1 MNRHIQKLSITLI
14 SLTMVLSGCGKA
26 DPDNHSWTINEEAI
40 ANAIALNSR
49 IISHEGDLVIRLESE
64 EVTFNSNFTKDAIL
78 IRDMGLELP
87 EKDDEDNILT
97 YEDIKAVSLT
107 DYVADVVSFGAAV
120 EITIP
125 KAFKDSSFGAII
137 APYATNKG
145 VMAYASFS
153 GSESVISLSEGNFE
167 QIGADYV
174 GGYDYNH
181 TFVFKYE
188 SLTLSEDFDVEDI
201 SLLGAFENWVVK
213 DIHTDT
219 EGVIILETS
228 GYPSS
233 EESGAIIFDKSTFLE
248 ERGGAFSY
256 RVLYPSAAL
265 VENSVR
271 FDEDDKTFSFD
282 VALIDCEIKK
292 DFSLKNVTSIYGFTI
307 KEAYY
312 VAETKTASYVLDA
325 EEFTSLTEVIAEL
338 EQLTISIGGEFDQEV
353 AFDFHEPEVF
363 AIASNENKKVCIDL
377 YSFDGELTL
386 EKSALTIDAEFL
398 ADVDEEELLPIDEA
412 TLTKVGKG
420 YRLTWEKEID
430 YPVYGTLTIDSVDVS
445 YPNGN
450 KFTVVGSNIEF
461 GCDYY
466 QVDSEENRLIRPMVF
481 RYVTPTSLAGMDDTF
496 VRYAYDASLEDK
508 ATAISAANAAVQT
521 VLTVLTVAFELAAS
535 ELSKLACGGIIGVLL
550 GALGLAGVAAALDPT
565 AAMLQQILNVVSGIN
580 ETVKRMEKT
589 LSEVSYKTDM
599 VLLRERLNSD
609 ENKLIALRA
618 RQLEFQSED
627 AKVKQYEKKML
638 TVANRY
644 LTSIFDGNTNKKS
657 KQYKAPSDYNVVV
670 VEGKNKRGELEKTS
684 TILLDDDSF
693 DETFDE
699 GTIVSSYAFSFGN
712 DNNLKNT
719 FKNNTLPKYKNKK
732 TVDKVVGEAAI
743 SDIKAAIT
751 NNVIAFSTNEWSG
764 SQIPDV
770 SDDAK
775 LEAVAKDIY
784 RALYLFAE
792 REALLDVD
800 GESFVLQAVDYMQ
813 RFSGTGSYTTPAA
826 DIDYEMLK
834 LTYGFQSEAEDKIH
848 NYRITTTDR
857 LIKIY
862 NLATTICATDPD
874 ISSYDDLTKAYKAS
888 IAYLNQNKMVKS
900 EAEKRAVALRSKIPL
915 NNDAKLDYC
924 YVSESWVRGGQLMT
938 GFKATSDKTKEGK
951 WQNFEIADVSGEI
964 SGSLQSN
971 MNNVT
976 PMSSVKPYLFG
987 LEDMRVLLIRKQQNF
1002 PSYSNFNYLKDKLG
1016 LIRNYMINNNDI
1028 NRREFTNEDDITKAI
1043 CATNRFVYAYTGFK
1057 ELGTHTEG
1065 DFFAYC
1071 SRSFTKEQDNDK
1083 NPDYF
1088 SLNQKIVG
1096 FPTDSKRE
1104 LKYYRGWGLK
1114 GEFSDIE
1121 NIMNVTA
1128 SGYMNRFVN
1137 YNEDHGHWR
1146 NPENWGFSEFNSVG
1160 DLSHPSNVESIQ
1172 FYYCLIR
1179 MY

>member
-1 MNRHIQKLSITLI
+1 
-14 SLTMVLSGCGKA
+14 MVLSGCGKA
-26 DPDNHSWTINEEAI
+26 DPDNHSWVIDNQAI
-40 ANAIALNSR
+40 ENAIPLNSL
-49 IISHEGDLVIRLESE
+49 IVSHERDLVVRLEAE
-64 EVTFNSNFTKDAIL
+64 GVTFNSNFTKDAIL

-87 EKDDEDNILT
+87 NQKGDNTLT
-97 YEDIKAVSLT
+97 YDEIKAVSLS
-107 DYVADVVSFGAAV
+107 DYSANVVSSGSAI

-125 KAFKDSSFGAII
+125 KNLKESSFGAII
-137 APYATNKG
+137 APYATDKR

-153 GSESVISLSEGNFE
+153 GSESVISLSEGKFE

-188 SLTLSEDFDVEDI
+188 ELTLSEDFDVEDI
-201 SLLGAFENWVVK
+201 SLLGSFENWIVK

-219 EGVIILETS
+219 EGVIILETC

-233 EESGAIIFDKSTFLE
+233 EESGAIVFDDSTFVE

-271 FDEDDKTFSFD
+271 FNEEDKTFSFD
-282 VALIDCEIKK
+282 VVLIDCEIKK
-292 DFSLKNVTSIYGFTI
+292 DFSLKDLTLIDGFTI
-307 KEAYY
+307 NEAHY

-325 EEFTSLTEVIAEL
+325 EEYNSLTEVIAEL
-338 EQLTISIGGEFDQEV
+338 EQLTISIGGEFNQEV

-363 AIASNENKKVCIDL
+363 AIASNENKKVSIDL
-377 YSFDGELTL
+377 YSLDGELTL
-386 EKSALTIDAEFL
+386 DKSALTIDAEFS
-398 ADVDEEELLPIDEA
+398 ADEDEEELLPLDEA

-450 KFTVVGSNIEF
+450 KFTVVGSSIDF

-466 QVDSEENRLIRPMVF
+466 QVDSEQNRLLKSAIY
-481 RYVTPTSLAGMDDTF
+481 RYVTPTSLASMDDIY
-496 VRYAYDASLEDK
+496 VQYAYDSSLEDK
-508 ATAISAANAAVQT
+508 STAIGAVNATVQT
-521 VLTVLTVAFELAAS
+521 ALTVLSVAFELAAS
-535 ELSKLACGGIIGVLL
+535 ELSKIACGGIIGVLL
-550 GALGLAGVAAALDPT
+550 GALGLAGAAAALDPT
-565 AAMLQQILNVVSGIN
+565 AAMLQEILNVVSGIN

-627 AKVKQYEKKML
+627 AKVTQYERKML

-657 KQYKAPSDYNVVV
+657 SKYKAPYDYNVVV
-670 VEGKNKRGELEKTS
+670 VEGKNKKGEPEKTS

-712 DNNLKNT
+712 KNNLKNT
-719 FKNNTLPKYKNKK
+719 FKDNALPKYKNKK
-732 TVDKVVGEAAI
+732 TVDKVVGEAAL
-743 SDIKAAIT
+743 SDIKDAIK
-751 NNVIAFSTNEWSG
+751 NNLITFSTNEWSG

-775 LEAVAKDIY
+775 LEAVAKDVY

-792 REALLDVD
+792 REALRDVD

-813 RFSGTGSYTTPAA
+813 RFSGTGSYTRPAA

-848 NYRITTTDR
+848 NYRITTADR
-857 LIKIY
+857 LLKIY
-862 NLATTICATDPD
+862 NLATTICAIDPD
-874 ISSYDDLTKAYKAS
+874 ISSYGDLTKAYKAS
-888 IAYLNQNKMVKS
+888 IAYLNQNKMVKG
-900 EAEKRAVALRSKIPL
+900 EAEKRAVMERSKL
-915 NNDAKLDYC
+915 SFYDAKLDYC

-964 SGSLQSN
+964 RGSLQSN

-1016 LIRNYMINNNDI
+1016 LIRNYMINNNNI

-1043 CATNRFVYAYTGFK
+1043 CATNRFVYAYTGFR

-1065 DFFAYC
+1065 EFYAYC
-1071 SRSFTKEQDNDK
+1071 SRGFSKEQGK
-1083 NPDYF
+1083 NPSYF
-1088 SLNQKIVG
+1088 SLDQKIAG

-1137 YNEDHGHWR
+1137 YNEDHGTWR

-1160 DLSHPSNVESIQ
+1160 NLSHPEFVESIQ

>member
-26 DPDNHSWTINEEAI
+26 DPDNHSWVIDNQAI
-40 ANAIALNSR
+40 ENAIPLNSL
-49 IISHEGDLVIRLESE
+49 IVSHERDLVVRLEAE
-64 EVTFNSNFTKDAIL
+64 GVTFNSNFTKDAIL

-87 EKDDEDNILT
+87 KKDVKDKILS
-97 YEDIKAVSLT
+97 YEDIKAVSLS
-107 DYVADVVSFGAAV
+107 DYSANVVSSGSAI

-125 KAFKDSSFGAII
+125 KAFKNSSFGAII
-137 APYATNKG
+137 APYATDKR

-153 GSESVISLSEGNFE
+153 GSESVITLSEGKFE

-188 SLTLSEDFDVEDI
+188 ELTLSEDFDVEDI

-228 GYPSS
+228 GYPVS
-233 EESGAIIFDKSTFLE
+233 EESGAIVFDNSTFVE
-248 ERGGAFSY
+248 NRGGAFSY

-271 FDEDDKTFSFD
+271 FNEDDKTFSFD
-282 VALIDCEIKK
+282 VVLIDCEIKK
-292 DFSLKNVTSIYGFTI
+292 DFSLKDLTLIDGFTI
-307 KEAYY
+307 NEAYY

-325 EEFTSLTEVIAEL
+325 EEYNSLTEVIAEL
-338 EQLTISIGGEFDQEV
+338 EQLTISIGGEFNQEV

-363 AIASNENKKVCIDL
+363 AIASNENKKVSIDL
-377 YSFDGELTL
+377 YSFDGELTSL
-386 EKSALTIDAEFL
+386 DKSALTIDAEFL

-450 KFTVVGSNIEF
+450 KFTVVGSSIEF

-466 QVDSEENRLIRPMVF
+466 QVDSEENRLMRPVVF
-481 RYVTPTSLAGMDDTF
+481 RYVTPTSLADMDDTF

-508 ATAISAANAAVQT
+508 ATAISAANTAVQT

-550 GALGLAGVAAALDPT
+550 GALGLAGVTAALDPT

-627 AKVKQYEKKML
+627 AKVTQYEKKIL

-657 KQYKAPSDYNVVV
+657 NKYKAPYDYNVVI
-670 VEGKNKRGELEKTS
+670 VEGKNKKGELEKTS

-693 DETFDE
+693 NETFDE
-699 GTIVSSYAFSFGN
+699 GTIVSSYAFSFGSK
-712 DNNLKNT
+712 DNLKNT
-719 FKNNTLPKYKNKK
+719 FKDNTLPKYKNKK
-732 TVDKVVGEAAI
+732 TVDKVVGEAAL
-743 SDIKAAIT
+743 SDIKDAIK
-751 NNVIAFSTNEWSG
+751 NNLITFSTNEWSG

-775 LEAVAKDIY
+775 LETVAKDIY

-792 REALLDVD
+792 REALCDVD

-813 RFSGTGSYTTPAA
+813 RFSGTGSYTSAAA

-848 NYRITTTDR
+848 NYRITTADR
-857 LIKIY
+857 LLKIY
-862 NLATTICATDPD
+862 NLATTICAIDPD
-874 ISSYDDLTKAYKAS
+874 ISSYGDLTKAYKAS
-888 IAYLNQNKMVKS
+888 IAYLNQNKMVKG
-900 EAEKRAVALRSKIPL
+900 EAEKRAVIERSKL
-915 NNDAKLDYC
+915 SFTDAKLDYC
-924 YVSESWVRGGQLMT
+924 YVSESWVRGGQIMT

-964 SGSLQSN
+964 RGKLQSN
-971 MNNVT
+971 MDNVT

-1002 PSYSNFNYLKDKLG
+1002 PSYSNFGYLKDKLG
-1016 LIRNYMINNNDI
+1016 LIRNYMIDNNNI
-1028 NRREFTNEDDITKAI
+1028 NKREFTNEDDITKAI

-1065 DFFAYC
+1065 EFFAYC
-1071 SRSFTKEQDNDK
+1071 SRSFTKENDNDK

-1088 SLNQKIVG
+1088 KLNEKITG
-1096 FPTDSKRE
+1096 FPTSSKRE

-1137 YNEDHGHWR
+1137 YNEDHGAWR

-1160 DLSHPSNVESIQ
+1160 NLSHPSFVESIQ

>member
-1 MNRHIQKLSITLI
+1 
-14 SLTMVLSGCGKA
+14 MVLSGCGKA
-26 DPDNHSWTINEEAI
+26 DPDNHSWVIDNQAI
-40 ANAIALNSR
+40 ENAIPLNSL
-49 IISHEGDLVIRLESE
+49 IVSHERNLVVRLEAE
-64 EVTFNSNFTKDAIL
+64 GVTFNSNFTKDAIL

-87 EKDDEDNILT
+87 KKDVKDKILS
-97 YEDIKAVSLT
+97 YEDIKAVSLS
-107 DYVADVVSFGAAV
+107 DYSANVVSSGSAI

-125 KAFKDSSFGAII
+125 KAFKNSSFGAII
-137 APYATNKG
+137 APYATDKR

-153 GSESVISLSEGNFE
+153 GSESAITLSEGKFE
-167 QIGADYV
+167 QIGANYV

-201 SLLGAFENWVVK
+201 SLLGAFENWVIK

-228 GYPSS
+228 GYPVS
-233 EESGAIIFDKSTFLE
+233 EESGAIVFDNSTFVE
-248 ERGGAFSY
+248 NRGGAFSY

-292 DFSLKNVTSIYGFTI
+292 DFSLKDLTLIDGFTI
-307 KEAYY
+307 NEAHY

-325 EEFTSLTEVIAEL
+325 EEYNSLTEVIAEL
-338 EQLTISIGGEFDQEV
+338 EQLTISIGGEFNQEV

-363 AIASNENKKVCIDL
+363 AIASNENKKVSIDL
-377 YSFDGELTL
+377 YSFDGELTSL
-386 EKSALTIDAEFL
+386 DKSALTIDAEFL

-450 KFTVVGSNIEF
+450 KFTLVGSSIEF

-466 QVDSEENRLIRPMVF
+466 QVDSEENRLMRPVVF

-508 ATAISAANAAVQT
+508 ATAISAANSAVQT
-521 VLTVLTVAFELAAS
+521 ALTVLTVAFELAAS

-550 GALGLAGVAAALDPT
+550 GALGLAGVTAALDPT

-627 AKVKQYEKKML
+627 AKVTQYEKKIL

-657 KQYKAPSDYNVVV
+657 NKYKAPYDYNVVI
-670 VEGKNKRGELEKTS
+670 VEGKNKKGELEKTS
-684 TILLDDDSF
+684 TILLDDDNF
-693 DETFDE
+693 NETFDE
-699 GTIVSSYAFSFGN
+699 GTIVSSYAFSFGSK
-712 DNNLKNT
+712 DNLKNT
-719 FKNNTLPKYKNKK
+719 FKDNTLPKYKNKK
-732 TVDKVVGEAAI
+732 TVDKVVGEAAL
-743 SDIKAAIT
+743 SDIKDAIK
-751 NNVIAFSTNEWSG
+751 NNVITFSTNEWSG

-770 SDDAK
+770 GDDAK

-784 RALYLFAE
+784 RALFLFAE
-792 REALLDVD
+792 REALCDVD

-813 RFSGTGSYTTPAA
+813 RFSGTGSYTSAAA

-848 NYRITTTDR
+848 NYRITTADR
-857 LIKIY
+857 LLKIY
-862 NLATTICATDPD
+862 NLATTICAIDPD
-874 ISSYDDLTKAYKAS
+874 ISSYGDLTKAYKAS
-888 IAYLNQNKMVKS
+888 IAYLNKNKMVKG
-900 EAEKRAVALRSKIPL
+900 EAEKRAVMERSKL
-915 NNDAKLDYC
+915 SFTDAKLDYC
-924 YVSESWVRGGQLMT
+924 YVSESWVRGGQIMT
-938 GFKATSDKTKEGK
+938 GFKATSDKNKEGK

-964 SGSLQSN
+964 RGKLQSN
-971 MNNVT
+971 MDNVT

-1016 LIRNYMINNNDI
+1016 LIRNYMIDNNNI
-1028 NRREFTNEDDITKAI
+1028 NKREFTNEDDITKAI
-1043 CATNRFVYAYTGFK
+1043 CERNRFIYAYTGFK

-1065 DFFAYC
+1065 EFFAYC
-1071 SRSFTKEQDNDK
+1071 SRSFTKENDNDK

-1088 SLNQKIVG
+1088 KLNQKITG

-1137 YNEDHGHWR
+1137 YNEDHGAWR

-1160 DLSHPSNVESIQ
+1160 NLSHPSFVESIQ

>member
-1 MNRHIQKLSITLI
+1 
-14 SLTMVLSGCGKA
+14 MVLSGCGKA
-26 DPDNHSWTINEEAI
+26 DPDNHSWVIDNQAI
-40 ANAIALNSR
+40 ENAIPLNSL
-49 IISHEGDLVIRLESE
+49 IVSHERDLVVRLEAE
-64 EVTFNSNFTKDAIL
+64 GVTFNSNFTKDAIL

-87 EKDDEDNILT
+87 KKDVKDKILS
-97 YEDIKAVSLT
+97 YEDIKAVSLS
-107 DYVADVVSFGAAV
+107 DYSANVVSSGSAI

-125 KAFKDSSFGAII
+125 KAFKNSSFGAII
-137 APYATNKG
+137 APYATDKR

-153 GSESVISLSEGNFE
+153 GSESVITLSEGKFE

-201 SLLGAFENWVVK
+201 SLLGAFENWIVK

-219 EGVIILETS
+219 EGVIILETT
-228 GYPSS
+228 GYPVSK
-233 EESGAIIFDKSTFLE
+233 ESGAIVFDNSTFVE
-248 ERGGAFSY
+248 NRGGAFSY

-271 FDEDDKTFSFD
+271 FNEDDKTFSFD
-282 VALIDCEIKK
+282 VVLIDCEIKK
-292 DFSLKNVTSIYGFTI
+292 DFSLKDLTLIDGFTI
-307 KEAYY
+307 NEAHY

-325 EEFTSLTEVIAEL
+325 EEYNSLTEVIAEL
-338 EQLTISIGGEFDQEV
+338 EQLTISIGGEFNQEV

-363 AIASNENKKVCIDL
+363 AIASNENKKVSIDL
-377 YSFDGELTL
+377 YSFDGELTSL
-386 EKSALTIDAEFL
+386 DKSALTIDAEFI

-450 KFTVVGSNIEF
+450 KFTVVGSSIEF

-466 QVDSEENRLIRPMVF
+466 QVDSEENRLMRPVVF
-481 RYVTPTSLAGMDDTF
+481 RYVTPTSLADMDDTF

-508 ATAISAANAAVQT
+508 ATAISAANTAVQT

-550 GALGLAGVAAALDPT
+550 GALGLAGVTAALDPT

-627 AKVKQYEKKML
+627 AKVTQYEKKIL

-657 KQYKAPSDYNVVV
+657 NKYKAPYDYNVVI
-670 VEGKNKRGELEKTS
+670 VEGKNKKGELEKTS

-699 GTIVSSYAFSFGN
+699 GTIVSSYAFSFGSK
-712 DNNLKNT
+712 DNLKNT
-719 FKNNTLPKYKNKK
+719 FKDNTLPKYKNKK
-732 TVDKVVGEAAI
+732 TVDKVVGEAAL
-743 SDIKAAIT
+743 SDIKDAIK
-751 NNVIAFSTNEWSG
+751 NNLITFSTNEWSG

-792 REALLDVD
+792 REALCDVD

-813 RFSGTGSYTTPAA
+813 RFSGTGSYTSAAA

-848 NYRITTTDR
+848 NYRITTADR
-857 LIKIY
+857 LLKIY
-862 NLATTICATDPD
+862 NLATTICAIDPD
-874 ISSYDDLTKAYKAS
+874 ISSYGDLTKAYKAS
-888 IAYLNQNKMVKS
+888 IAYLNKNKMVKG
-900 EAEKRAVALRSKIPL
+900 EAEKRAVMERSKL
-915 NNDAKLDYC
+915 SFTDAKLDYC
-924 YVSESWVRGGQLMT
+924 YVSESWVRGGQIMT
-938 GFKATSDKTKEGK
+938 GFKATSDKNKEGK
-951 WQNFEIADVSGEI
+951 WQNFEIADASGEI
-964 SGSLQSN
+964 RGKLQSN
-971 MNNVT
+971 MDNVT

-1016 LIRNYMINNNDI
+1016 LIRNYMIDNNNI
-1028 NRREFTNEDDITKAI
+1028 NKREFTNEDDITKAI

-1065 DFFAYC
+1065 EFFAYC
-1071 SRSFTKEQDNDK
+1071 SRSFTKENDNDK

-1088 SLNQKIVG
+1088 KLNEKITG
-1096 FPTDSKRE
+1096 FPTSSKRE

-1137 YNEDHGHWR
+1137 YNEDHGAWR

-1160 DLSHPSNVESIQ
+1160 NLSHPSFVESIQ

>member
-1 MNRHIQKLSITLI
+1 
-14 SLTMVLSGCGKA
+14 MVLSGCGKA
-26 DPDNHSWTINEEAI
+26 DPDNHSWVIDNQAI
-40 ANAIALNSR
+40 ENAIPLNSL
-49 IISHEGDLVIRLESE
+49 IVSHERDLVVRLEAE
-64 EVTFNSNFTKDAIL
+64 GVTFNSSFTKDAIL

-87 EKDDEDNILT
+87 KKDVKDKILS
-97 YEDIKAVSLT
+97 YEDIKAVSLS
-107 DYVADVVSFGAAV
+107 DYSANVVSSGSAI

-125 KAFKDSSFGAII
+125 KAFKNSSFGAII
-137 APYATNKG
+137 APYATDKR

-153 GSESVISLSEGNFE
+153 GSESVITLSEGKFE

-188 SLTLSEDFDVEDI
+188 ELTLSEDFDVEDI
-201 SLLGAFENWVVK
+201 SLLGAFDNWVVK

-228 GYPSS
+228 GYPVS
-233 EESGAIIFDKSTFLE
+233 EESGAIVFDNSTFVE
-248 ERGGAFSY
+248 NRGGAFSY

-271 FDEDDKTFSFD
+271 FNEDDKTFSFD

-292 DFSLKNVTSIYGFTI
+292 DFSLKDLTLIDGFTI
-307 KEAYY
+307 NEAHY

-325 EEFTSLTEVIAEL
+325 EEYNSLTEVIAEL
-338 EQLTISIGGEFDQEV
+338 EQLTISIGGEFNQEV

-363 AIASNENKKVCIDL
+363 AIASNENKKVSIDL
-377 YSFDGELTL
+377 YSFDGELTSL
-386 EKSALTIDAEFL
+386 DKSALTIDAEFI

-450 KFTVVGSNIEF
+450 KFTVVGSSIEF

-466 QVDSEENRLIRPMVF
+466 QVDSEENRLMRPVVF
-481 RYVTPTSLAGMDDTF
+481 RYVTPTSLADMDDTF

-508 ATAISAANAAVQT
+508 ATAISAANTAVQT

-550 GALGLAGVAAALDPT
+550 GALGLAGVTAALDPT

-627 AKVKQYEKKML
+627 AKVTQYEKKIL

-657 KQYKAPSDYNVVV
+657 NKYKAPYDYNVVI
-670 VEGKNKRGELEKTS
+670 VEGKNKKGELEKTS

-693 DETFDE
+693 NETFDE
-699 GTIVSSYAFSFGN
+699 GTIVSSYAFSFGSK
-712 DNNLKNT
+712 DNLKNT
-719 FKNNTLPKYKNKK
+719 FKDNTLPKYKNKK
-732 TVDKVVGEAAI
+732 TVDKVVGEAAL
-743 SDIKAAIT
+743 SDIKDAIK
-751 NNVIAFSTNEWSG
+751 NNLITFSTNEWSG

-792 REALLDVD
+792 REALCDVD

-813 RFSGTGSYTTPAA
+813 RFSGTGSYTSAAA

-848 NYRITTTDR
+848 NYRITTADR
-857 LIKIY
+857 LLKIY
-862 NLATTICATDPD
+862 NLATTICAIDPD
-874 ISSYDDLTKAYKAS
+874 ISSYGDLTKAYKAS
-888 IAYLNQNKMVKS
+888 IAYLNKNKMVKG
-900 EAEKRAVALRSKIPL
+900 EAEKRAVIERSKL
-915 NNDAKLDYC
+915 SFTDAKLDYC
-924 YVSESWVRGGQLMT
+924 YVSESWVRGGQIMT
-938 GFKATSDKTKEGK
+938 GFKATSDKNKEGK
-951 WQNFEIADVSGEI
+951 WQNFEIADASGEI
-964 SGSLQSN
+964 RGKLQSN
-971 MNNVT
+971 MDNVT

-1016 LIRNYMINNNDI
+1016 LIRNYMIDNNNI
-1028 NRREFTNEDDITKAI
+1028 NKREFTNEDDITKAI

-1065 DFFAYC
+1065 EFFAYC
-1071 SRSFTKEQDNDK
+1071 SRSFTKENDNDK

-1088 SLNQKIVG
+1088 KLNEKITG
-1096 FPTDSKRE
+1096 FPTSSKRE

-1137 YNEDHGHWR
+1137 YNEDHGAWR

-1160 DLSHPSNVESIQ
+1160 NLSHPSFVESIQ

>member
-26 DPDNHSWTINEEAI
+26 DPDNHSWIIDNQAI
-40 ANAIALNSR
+40 ENAIPLNSL
-49 IISHEGDLVIRLESE
+49 IVSHERDLVVRLEAE
-64 EVTFNSNFTKDAIL
+64 GVTFNSNFTKDAIL
-78 IRDMGLELP
+78 IRDMGLALP
-87 EKDDEDNILT
+87 NQEGDNTLT
-97 YEDIKAVSLT
+97 YDEIKAVSLS
-107 DYVADVVSFGAAV
+107 DYSANVVSSGSAI

-137 APYATNKG
+137 APYATDKR

-153 GSESVISLSEGNFE
+153 GSESAITLSEGKFE

-188 SLTLSEDFDVEDI
+188 ELTLSEDFDVEDI
-201 SLLGAFENWVVK
+201 SLLGSFENWIVK

-228 GYPSS
+228 GYPVS
-233 EESGAIIFDKSTFLE
+233 EESGAIVFDDSTFVE
-248 ERGGAFSY
+248 KRGGAFSY

-271 FDEDDKTFSFD
+271 FNEDDKTFSFD
-282 VALIDCEIKK
+282 VVLIDCEIKK
-292 DFSLKNVTSIYGFTI
+292 DFSLKDVTLIDGFTI
-307 KEAYY
+307 NEAHY

-325 EEFTSLTEVIAEL
+325 EEYDSLTEVIAEL
-338 EQLTISIGGEFDQEV
+338 EQLTISIGGEFNQEV

-386 EKSALTIDAEFL
+386 DKSAITIDAEFL
-398 ADVDEEELLPIDEA
+398 ADEDEEELLPLDEA

-450 KFTVVGSNIEF
+450 KFTIVGSSIEF

-466 QVDSEENRLIRPMVF
+466 QVDSEENRLMRPVVF
-481 RYVTPTSLAGMDDTF
+481 KYVTPTSLAGMDDTY
-496 VRYAYDASLEDK
+496 VRYAYDASIEDK

-627 AKVKQYEKKML
+627 AKVTQYEKKML
-638 TVANRY
+638 TVVNRY

-657 KQYKAPSDYNVVV
+657 GRYTAPYDYNVVV
-670 VEGKNKRGELEKTS
+670 VEGKNKRGEPEKTS
-684 TILLDDDSF
+684 TILLDDESF

-712 DNNLKNT
+712 KNNLKNT
-719 FKNNTLPKYKNKK
+719 FKDNTLPKYKNKK

-743 SDIKAAIT
+743 SDIKDAIK
-751 NNVIAFSTNEWSG
+751 NNLITFSENEWSG
-764 SQIPDV
+764 SHIPDV

-784 RALYLFAE
+784 RALYLFAT

-813 RFSGTGSYTTPAA
+813 RFSGTGSYTRPAA

-848 NYRITTTDR
+848 NYRITAADR
-857 LIKIY
+857 LLKIY
-862 NLATTICATDPD
+862 NLATTICAIDPD
-874 ISSYDDLTKAYKAS
+874 ISSYGDLTKAYKAS
-888 IAYLNQNKMVKS
+888 IAYLNQNKMVKG
-900 EAEKRAVALRSKIPL
+900 EAEKRAVMERSKL
-915 NNDAKLDYC
+915 SFYDAKLDYC

-964 SGSLQSN
+964 RGSLQSN

-1016 LIRNYMINNNDI
+1016 LIRNYMIDNNNI
-1028 NRREFTNEDDITKAI
+1028 NKREFTNEDDITKAI

-1065 DFFAYC
+1065 DFYAYC

-1088 SLNQKIVG
+1088 SLNQKIAG

-1146 NPENWGFSEFNSVG
+1146 NPENWGFSEFNCVG
-1160 DLSHPSNVESIQ
+1160 TLSHPEFVESIQ

>member
-1 MNRHIQKLSITLI
+1 
-14 SLTMVLSGCGKA
+14 MVLSGCGKA
-26 DPDNHSWTINEEAI
+26 DPDNHSWVIDNQAI
-40 ANAIALNSR
+40 ENAIPLNSLIVSNER
-49 IISHEGDLVIRLESE
+49 DLVVRLEAE
-64 EVTFNSNFTKDAIL
+64 GVTFNSSFTKDAIL

-87 EKDDEDNILT
+87 KKDVKDKILS
-97 YEDIKAVSLT
+97 YEDIKAVSLS
-107 DYVADVVSFGAAV
+107 DYSANVVSSGSAI

-125 KAFKDSSFGAII
+125 KAFKNSSFGAII
-137 APYATNKG
+137 APYATDKR

-153 GSESVISLSEGNFE
+153 GSESVITLSEGKFE

-188 SLTLSEDFDVEDI
+188 ELTLSEDFDVEDI
-201 SLLGAFENWVVK
+201 SLLGSFENWIVK

-228 GYPSS
+228 GYPVS
-233 EESGAIIFDKSTFLE
+233 EESGAIVFDNSTFVE
-248 ERGGAFSY
+248 NRGGAFSY

-271 FDEDDKTFSFD
+271 FNEDDKTFSFD

-292 DFSLKNVTSIYGFTI
+292 DFSLKDLTLIDGFTI
-307 KEAYY
+307 NEAHY

-325 EEFTSLTEVIAEL
+325 EEYNSLTEVIAEL
-338 EQLTISIGGEFDQEV
+338 EQLTISIGGEFNQEV

-363 AIASNENKKVCIDL
+363 AIASNENKKVSIDL
-377 YSFDGELTL
+377 YSFDGELTSL
-386 EKSALTIDAEFL
+386 DKSTLTIDAEFL

-450 KFTVVGSNIEF
+450 KFTVVGSSIEF

-466 QVDSEENRLIRPMVF
+466 QVDSEENRLMRPVVF
-481 RYVTPTSLAGMDDTF
+481 RYVTPTSLADMDDTY

-508 ATAISAANAAVQT
+508 ATAISAANTAVQT

-550 GALGLAGVAAALDPT
+550 GALGLAGVTAALDPT

-618 RQLEFQSED
+618 RQLEFQSEE
-627 AKVKQYEKKML
+627 AKVTQYEKKIL

-657 KQYKAPSDYNVVV
+657 NKYKAPYDYNVVI
-670 VEGKNKRGELEKTS
+670 VEGKNKKGELEKTS

-693 DETFDE
+693 NETFDE
-699 GTIVSSYAFSFGN
+699 GTIVSSYAFSFGSK
-712 DNNLKNT
+712 DNLKNT
-719 FKNNTLPKYKNKK
+719 FKDNTLPKYKNKK
-732 TVDKVVGEAAI
+732 TVDKVVGEAAL
-743 SDIKAAIT
+743 SDIKDAIK
-751 NNVIAFSTNEWSG
+751 NNLITFSTNEWSG

-792 REALLDVD
+792 REALCDVD

-813 RFSGTGSYTTPAA
+813 RFSGTGSYTSAAA

-848 NYRITTTDR
+848 NYRITTADR
-857 LIKIY
+857 LLKIY
-862 NLATTICATDPD
+862 NLATTICAIDPD
-874 ISSYDDLTKAYKAS
+874 ISSYGDLTKAYKAS
-888 IAYLNQNKMVKS
+888 IAYLNKNKMVKG
-900 EAEKRAVALRSKIPL
+900 EAEKNAVMKRSKL
-915 NNDAKLDYC
+915 SFTDAKLDYC
-924 YVSESWVRGGQLMT
+924 YVSESWVRGGQIMT
-938 GFKATSDKTKEGK
+938 GFKATSDKNKEGK

-964 SGSLQSN
+964 RGKLQSN
-971 MNNVT
+971 MDNVT

-1016 LIRNYMINNNDI
+1016 LIRNYMIDNNNI
-1028 NRREFTNEDDITKAI
+1028 NKREFTNEDDITKAI

-1065 DFFAYC
+1065 EFFAYC
-1071 SRSFTKEQDNDK
+1071 SRSFTKENDNDK

-1088 SLNQKIVG
+1088 KLNEKITG
-1096 FPTDSKRE
+1096 FPTSSKRE

-1160 DLSHPSNVESIQ
+1160 NLSHPSFVESIQ

>member
-1 MNRHIQKLSITLI
+1 
-14 SLTMVLSGCGKA
+14 MVLSGCGKA
-26 DPDNHSWTINEEAI
+26 DPDNHSWVIDNQAI
-40 ANAIALNSR
+40 ENAIPLNSL
-49 IISHEGDLVIRLESE
+49 IVSHERDLVVRLEAE
-64 EVTFNSNFTKDAIL
+64 GVTFNSNFTKDAIL

-87 EKDDEDNILT
+87 KKDVKDKILS
-97 YEDIKAVSLT
+97 YEDIKAVSLS
-107 DYVADVVSFGAAV
+107 DYSANVVSSGSAI

-125 KAFKDSSFGAII
+125 KAFKNSSFGAII
-137 APYATNKG
+137 APYATDKR

-153 GSESVISLSEGNFE
+153 GSESVITLSEGKFE

-188 SLTLSEDFDVEDI
+188 ELTLSEDFDVEDI
-201 SLLGAFENWVVK
+201 SLLGSFENWIVK

-228 GYPSS
+228 GYPVS
-233 EESGAIIFDKSTFLE
+233 EESGAIVFDNSTFVE
-248 ERGGAFSY
+248 NRGGAFSY

-271 FDEDDKTFSFD
+271 FNEDDKTFSFD

-292 DFSLKNVTSIYGFTI
+292 DFSLKDVTLIDGFTI
-307 KEAYY
+307 NEAHY

-325 EEFTSLTEVIAEL
+325 EEYNSLTEVIAEL
-338 EQLTISIGGEFDQEV
+338 EQLTISIGGEFNQEV

-363 AIASNENKKVCIDL
+363 AIASNENKKVSIDL
-377 YSFDGELTL
+377 YSFDGELTSL
-386 EKSALTIDAEFL
+386 DKSALTIDAEFI

-450 KFTVVGSNIEF
+450 KFTVVGSSIEF

-466 QVDSEENRLIRPMVF
+466 QVDSEENRLMRPVVF
-481 RYVTPTSLAGMDDTF
+481 RYVTPTSLADMDDTY

-508 ATAISAANAAVQT
+508 ATAISAANTAVQT

-550 GALGLAGVAAALDPT
+550 GALGLAGVTAALDPT

-627 AKVKQYEKKML
+627 AKVTQYEKKIL

-657 KQYKAPSDYNVVV
+657 NKYKAPYDYNVVI
-670 VEGKNKRGELEKTS
+670 VEGKNKKGELEKTS

-693 DETFDE
+693 NETFDE
-699 GTIVSSYAFSFGN
+699 GTIVSSYAFSFGSK
-712 DNNLKNT
+712 DNLKNT
-719 FKNNTLPKYKNKK
+719 FKDNTLPKYKNKK
-732 TVDKVVGEAAI
+732 TVDKVVGEAAL
-743 SDIKAAIT
+743 SDIKDAIK
-751 NNVIAFSTNEWSG
+751 NNLITFSTNEWSG

-792 REALLDVD
+792 REALCDVD

-813 RFSGTGSYTTPAA
+813 RFSGTGSYTSAAA

-848 NYRITTTDR
+848 NYRITTADR
-857 LIKIY
+857 LLKIY
-862 NLATTICATDPD
+862 NLATTICAIDPD
-874 ISSYDDLTKAYKAS
+874 ISSYGDLTKAYKAS
-888 IAYLNQNKMVKS
+888 IAYLNKNKMVKG
-900 EAEKRAVALRSKIPL
+900 EAEKRAVIERSKL
-915 NNDAKLDYC
+915 SFTDAKLDYC
-924 YVSESWVRGGQLMT
+924 YVSESWVRGGQIMT
-938 GFKATSDKTKEGK
+938 GFKATSDKNKEGK
-951 WQNFEIADVSGEI
+951 WQNFEIADASGEI
-964 SGSLQSN
+964 RGKLQSN
-971 MNNVT
+971 MDNVT

-1016 LIRNYMINNNDI
+1016 LIRNYMIDNNNI
-1028 NRREFTNEDDITKAI
+1028 NKREFTNEDDITKAI

-1065 DFFAYC
+1065 EFFAYC
-1071 SRSFTKEQDNDK
+1071 SRSFTKENDNDK

-1088 SLNQKIVG
+1088 KLNEKITG
-1096 FPTDSKRE
+1096 FPTSSKRE

-1160 DLSHPSNVESIQ
+1160 NLSHPSFVESIQ

>member
-26 DPDNHSWTINEEAI
+26 DPDNHSWTINEETI
-40 ANAIALNSR
+40 ANAVALNSR
-49 IISHEGDLVIRLESE
+49 IISHEGDLVIRLESNE
-64 EVTFNSNFTKDAIL
+64 ITFNSNFTKDAIL

-87 EKDDEDNILT
+87 KKDDKNKILS

-107 DYVADVVSFGAAV
+107 DYAADVVSSGAAV

-125 KAFKDSSFGAII
+125 KAFKNSSFGAVI
-137 APYATNKG
+137 APYATDKG

-153 GSESVISLSEGNFE
+153 GSESVISLSEGKFE

-188 SLTLSEDFDVEDI
+188 CLTLSEDFDVEDI

-219 EGVIILETS
+219 EGVIILETT
-228 GYPSS
+228 GYPVS
-233 EESGAIIFDKSTFLE
+233 EESGAIVFDDSTFVE

-271 FDEDDKTFSFD
+271 FNEDDKTFSFD
-282 VALIDCEIKK
+282 VVLIDCEIKK
-292 DFSLKNVTSIYGFTI
+292 DFSLKDLTLIDGFTI
-307 KEAYY
+307 NEAHY

-325 EEFTSLTEVIAEL
+325 EEYNSLTEIIAEL
-338 EQLTISIGGEFDQEV
+338 EQLTISIGGEFNQEV

-386 EKSALTIDAEFL
+386 DKSALKIDAEFL
-398 ADVDEEELLPIDEA
+398 ADVDEEQLLPIDEA

-450 KFTVVGSNIEF
+450 KFTVVGSSIDF

-466 QVDSEENRLIRPMVF
+466 QVDSEENRLMRPVVF

-508 ATAISAANAAVQT
+508 ATAISAANSAVQT
-521 VLTVLTVAFELAAS
+521 ALTVLTVAFELAAS

-550 GALGLAGVAAALDPT
+550 GALGLAGVTAALDPT

-627 AKVKQYEKKML
+627 AKVTQYEKKML

-657 KQYKAPSDYNVVV
+657 NKYTAPYDYNVVI

-712 DNNLKNT
+712 KNNLKNT
-719 FKNNTLPKYKNKK
+719 FKDNTLPKYKNKK
-732 TVDKVVGEAAI
+732 TVDKAVGEAAL
-743 SDIKAAIT
+743 SDIKDAIK
-751 NNVIAFSTNEWSG
+751 NNLITFSTNEWSG

-784 RALYLFAE
+784 RALYLFAA
-792 REALLDVD
+792 REALCDVD

-813 RFSGTGSYTTPAA
+813 RFSGTGSYTRPAA

-848 NYRITTTDR
+848 NYRITTADR
-857 LIKIY
+857 LLKIY
-862 NLATTICATDPD
+862 NLATTICAIDPD
-874 ISSYDDLTKAYKAS
+874 ISSYGDLTKAYKAS
-888 IAYLNQNKMVKS
+888 IAYLNQNKMVKG
-900 EAEKRAVALRSKIPL
+900 EAEKRAVMERSKL
-915 NNDAKLDYC
+915 SFYDAKLDYC
-924 YVSESWVRGGQLMT
+924 YVSESWVRGGQIMT

-964 SGSLQSN
+964 RGSLQSN

-1016 LIRNYMINNNDI
+1016 LIRNYMIDNNNI
-1028 NRREFTNEDDITKAI
+1028 NKREFTNEDDITKAI

-1083 NPDYF
+1083 NPSYF
-1088 SLNQKIVG
+1088 SLDQKIVG

-1121 NIMNVTA
+1121 TIMNVTA

-1137 YNEDHGHWR
+1137 YNEDHGTWR
-1146 NPENWGFSEFNSVG
+1146 NPENWGFSEFNCVG
-1160 DLSHPSNVESIQ
+1160 NLSHPSCVESIQ

>member
-26 DPDNHSWTINEEAI
+26 DPDNHSWVIDNQAI
-40 ANAIALNSR
+40 ENAIPLNSL
-49 IISHEGDLVIRLESE
+49 IVSHERELVVRLEAE
-64 EVTFNSNFTKDAIL
+64 GVTFNSNFTKDAIL
-78 IRDMGLELP
+78 IRDMGLALP
-87 EKDDEDNILT
+87 NQEGDNILT
-97 YEDIKAVSLT
+97 YDEIKAVSLS
-107 DYVADVVSFGAAV
+107 DYSANVVSSGSAI

-125 KAFKDSSFGAII
+125 KNLKESSFGAII
-137 APYATNKG
+137 APYANNKG
-145 VMAYASFS
+145 VIAYSSFS
-153 GSESVISLSEGNFE
+153 GSEAAITLSEGKFE

-188 SLTLSEDFDVEDI
+188 ELTLSEDFDVEDI
-201 SLLGAFENWVVK
+201 SLLGSFENWIVK

-219 EGVIILETS
+219 EGVIILETC
-228 GYPSS
+228 GYPVS
-233 EESGAIIFDKSTFLE
+233 EESGAIVFDDSTFVE
-248 ERGGAFSY
+248 NRGGAFSY

-265 VENSVR
+265 VENSVQ
-271 FDEDDKTFSFD
+271 FNEDDKTFSFD
-282 VALIDCEIKK
+282 VVLIDCEIKK
-292 DFSLKNVTSIYGFTI
+292 DFSLKDLTLIDGFTI
-307 KEAYY
+307 NEAHY

-325 EEFTSLTEVIAEL
+325 EEYDSLTEVIAEL
-338 EQLTISIGGEFDQEV
+338 EQLTISIGGEFNQEV

-363 AIASNENKKVCIDL
+363 AIASNENKKVSIDL
-377 YSFDGELTL
+377 YSFDGELAL
-386 EKSALTIDAEFL
+386 DKSALTIDAEFL
-398 ADVDEEELLPIDEA
+398 ADEDEEELLPLDEA

-430 YPVYGTLTIDSVDVS
+430 YPVYGTLTIDSADVS

-450 KFTVVGSNIEF
+450 KFKIVGSSIEF

-466 QVDSEENRLIRPMVF
+466 QVDSEENRLMRPVVF
-481 RYVTPTSLAGMDDTF
+481 RYVTPTSLAGMDDTY

-521 VLTVLTVAFELAAS
+521 VLMVLSVAFELAAS

-627 AKVKQYEKKML
+627 AKVTQYEKRML

-657 KQYKAPSDYNVVV
+657 SKYTAPYDYNVVI
-670 VEGKNKRGELEKTS
+670 VEGKNKKGELEKTS

-699 GTIVSSYAFSFGN
+699 GTIVSSYAFSFGSK
-712 DNNLKNT
+712 DNLKNT
-719 FKNNTLPKYKNKK
+719 FKDNTLPKYKNKK
-732 TVDKVVGEAAI
+732 TVDKVVGEAAL
-743 SDIKAAIT
+743 SDIKDAIK
-751 NNVIAFSTNEWSG
+751 NNLITFSTNEWSG

-784 RALYLFAE
+784 RALYLFAA
-792 REALLDVD
+792 REALCDVD

-813 RFSGTGSYTTPAA
+813 RFSGTGSYTRPAA

-848 NYRITTTDR
+848 NYRITTADR
-857 LIKIY
+857 LLKIY
-862 NLATTICATDPD
+862 NLATTICAIDPD

-888 IAYLNQNKMVKS
+888 IAYLNQNKMVKG
-900 EAEKRAVALRSKIPL
+900 EAEKRAVMERSKL
-915 NNDAKLDYC
+915 SFYDAKLDYC
-924 YVSESWVRGGQLMT
+924 YVSESWVRGGQIMT

-964 SGSLQSN
+964 RGSLQSN

-1002 PSYSNFNYLKDKLG
+1002 PSYSNFDYLKDKLG
-1016 LIRNYMINNNDI
+1016 LIRNHMIKNNDI
-1028 NRREFTNEDDITKAI
+1028 NKREFTNEDDITKAI
-1043 CATNRFVYAYTGFK
+1043 CATNRFIYAYTGFK

-1071 SRSFTKEQDNDK
+1071 SRGFSKEQGK
-1083 NPDYF
+1083 NPSYF
-1088 SLNQKIVG
+1088 SLDQKIVG

-1121 NIMNVTA
+1121 TIMNVTA

-1137 YNEDHGHWR
+1137 YNEDHGTWR
-1146 NPENWGFSEFNSVG
+1146 NPENWGFSEFNCVG
-1160 DLSHPSNVESIQ
+1160 DYSHPECVESIQ

>member
-26 DPDNHSWTINEEAI
+26 DPDNHSWVIDNQAI
-40 ANAIALNSR
+40 ENAIPLNSL
-49 IISHEGDLVIRLESE
+49 IVSHERDLVVRLEAE
-64 EVTFNSNFTKDAIL
+64 GVTFNSNFTKDAIL

-87 EKDDEDNILT
+87 KKDVKDKILS
-97 YEDIKAVSLT
+97 YEDIKAVSLS
-107 DYVADVVSFGAAV
+107 DYSANVVSSGSAI

-125 KAFKDSSFGAII
+125 KNLKESSFGAII
-137 APYATNKG
+137 APYATDKR

-153 GSESVISLSEGNFE
+153 GSETAITLSEGKFE

-201 SLLGAFENWVVK
+201 SLLGSFENWIVK

-219 EGVIILETS
+219 EGVIILETT
-228 GYPSS
+228 GYPVSK
-233 EESGAIIFDKSTFLE
+233 ESGAIVFDNSTFVE
-248 ERGGAFSY
+248 NRGGAFSY

-271 FDEDDKTFSFD
+271 FNEDDKTFSFD
-282 VALIDCEIKK
+282 VVLIDCEIKK
-292 DFSLKNVTSIYGFTI
+292 DFSLKDVTLIDGFTI
-307 KEAYY
+307 NEAHY

-325 EEFTSLTEVIAEL
+325 EEYNSLTEVIAEL
-338 EQLTISIGGEFDQEV
+338 EQLTISIGGEFNQEV

-363 AIASNENKKVCIDL
+363 AIASNENKKVSIDL

-386 EKSALTIDAEFL
+386 DKSALTIDAEFL

-450 KFTVVGSNIEF
+450 KFTVVGSSIEF

-466 QVDSEENRLIRPMVF
+466 QVDSEENRLMRPAVF
-481 RYVTPTSLAGMDDTF
+481 RYVTPTSLADMDDTY

-508 ATAISAANAAVQT
+508 ATAISAANTAVQT

-550 GALGLAGVAAALDPT
+550 GALGLAGVTAALDPT

-618 RQLEFQSED
+618 RQLEFQSEE
-627 AKVKQYEKKML
+627 AKVTQYEKKIL

-657 KQYKAPSDYNVVV
+657 NKYKAPYDYNVVI
-670 VEGKNKRGELEKTS
+670 VEGKNKKGELEKTS

-693 DETFDE
+693 NETFDE
-699 GTIVSSYAFSFGN
+699 GTIVSSYAFSFGSK
-712 DNNLKNT
+712 DNLKNT
-719 FKNNTLPKYKNKK
+719 FKDNTLPKYKNKK
-732 TVDKVVGEAAI
+732 TVDKVVGEAAL
-743 SDIKAAIT
+743 SDIKDAIK
-751 NNVIAFSTNEWSG
+751 NNLITFSTNEWSG

-792 REALLDVD
+792 REALCDVD

-813 RFSGTGSYTTPAA
+813 RFSGTGSYTSAAA

-848 NYRITTTDR
+848 NYRITTADR
-857 LIKIY
+857 LLKIY
-862 NLATTICATDPD
+862 NLATTICAIDPD
-874 ISSYDDLTKAYKAS
+874 ISSYGDLTKAYKAS
-888 IAYLNQNKMVKS
+888 IAYLNKNKMVKG
-900 EAEKRAVALRSKIPL
+900 EAEKRAVMERSKL
-915 NNDAKLDYC
+915 SFTDAKLDYC
-924 YVSESWVRGGQLMT
+924 YVSESWVRGGQIMT
-938 GFKATSDKTKEGK
+938 GFKATSDKNKEGK

-964 SGSLQSN
+964 RGRLQSN
-971 MNNVT
+971 MDNVT

-1016 LIRNYMINNNDI
+1016 LIRNYMIDNNNI
-1028 NRREFTNEDDITKAI
+1028 NKREFTNEDDITKAI

-1057 ELGTHTEG
+1057 ELGTHTEVE
-1065 DFFAYC
+1065 FFAYC
-1071 SRSFTKEQDNDK
+1071 SRSFTKENDNDK

-1088 SLNQKIVG
+1088 SLNEKITG
-1096 FPTDSKRE
+1096 FPTSSKRE

-1160 DLSHPSNVESIQ
+1160 NLSHPSFVESIQ

>member
-1 MNRHIQKLSITLI
+1 MNRHVKKLSITLI

-26 DPDNHSWTINEEAI
+26 DPDNHSWTINEETI
-40 ANAIALNSR
+40 ENAIALNSR

-87 EKDDEDNILT
+87 EKDDEDNILS
-97 YEDIKAVSLT
+97 YKDIKAVSLT

-125 KAFKDSSFGAII
+125 KASKDSSFGAII

-271 FDEDDKTFSFD
+271 FNEDDKTFSFD

-307 KEAYY
+307 KEAHY

-325 EEFTSLTEVIAEL
+325 EEYDSLTEVIAEL
-338 EQLTISIGGEFDQEV
+338 EQLTISIGGEFNQEV

-363 AIASNENKKVCIDL
+363 AIASNENKKVSIDL
-377 YSFDGELTL
+377 YSFDGELTSL
-386 EKSALTIDAEFL
+386 DKSALTIDAEFL
-398 ADVDEEELLPIDEA
+398 ADENEEELLPIDEA

-450 KFTVVGSNIEF
+450 MFTVVGSSIDF

-466 QVDSEENRLIRPMVF
+466 QVDSEQNRLLKSAIY
-481 RYVTPTSLAGMDDTF
+481 RYVTPTSLASMDDTF
-496 VRYAYDASLEDK
+496 VRYAYDSSLEDK
-508 ATAISAANAAVQT
+508 AKAIHAVNSTVQT
-521 VLTVLTVAFELAAS
+521 VLTVLTVVFELAAT
-535 ELSKLACGGIIGVLL
+535 ELSKLACGGIVGVLL

-609 ENKLIALRA
+609 ENKLISLRA

-627 AKVKQYEKKML
+627 AKVTQYEKKML
-638 TVANRY
+638 TVVNRY

-657 KQYKAPSDYNVVV
+657 SKYKAPYDYNVVV
-670 VEGKNKRGELEKTS
+670 VEGKNKKGELEKTS

-699 GTIVSSYAFSFGN
+699 GTIVSSYAFSFGSK
-712 DNNLKNT
+712 DNLKNT
-719 FKNNTLPKYKNKK
+719 FKDNTLPKYKNKK

-743 SDIKAAIT
+743 SDIKDAIK
-751 NNVIAFSTNEWSG
+751 NNVITFSTNEWSG

-784 RALYLFAE
+784 RALFLFAE
-792 REALLDVD
+792 REALCDVD

-813 RFSGTGSYTTPAA
+813 RFSGTGSYTRPAA

-834 LTYGFQSEAEDKIH
+834 LTYGFQSEAEEKIH
-848 NYRITTTDR
+848 NYRITATDR
-857 LIKIY
+857 LLKIY

-888 IAYLNQNKMVKS
+888 IAYLHQNKMVKG
-900 EAEKRAVALRSKIPL
+900 EADKRAVAERSPLPLRY
-915 NNDAKLDYC
+915 AKLDYC
-924 YVSESWVRGGQLMT
+924 YVSECWVRGGQIMT
-938 GFKATSDKTKEGK
+938 GFRVTSDKSKEGK

-964 SGSLQSN
+964 TDELEPN
-971 MNNVT
+971 LNDVT

-1002 PSYSNFNYLKDKLG
+1002 PSYSNFDYFKDKLDF
-1016 LIRNYMINNNDI
+1016 INNYMIRNNDI
-1028 NRREFTNEDDITKAI
+1028 NRRHFTNEDDITKAI
-1043 CATNRFVYAYTGFK
+1043 CERNRFIYAYTGFK

-1065 DFFAYC
+1065 DFIAYC
-1071 SRSFTKEQDNDK
+1071 SRGFSKEQGK

-1137 YNEDHGHWR
+1137 YNEDHGTWR

-1160 DLSHPSNVESIQ
+1160 NLSHPQFVESIQ
-1172 FYYCLIR
+1172 FYYCLIKL
-1179 MY
+1179 Y

>member
-1 MNRHIQKLSITLI
+1 
-14 SLTMVLSGCGKA
+14 MVLSGCGKA
-26 DPDNHSWTINEEAI
+26 DPDNHSWVIDNQAI
-40 ANAIALNSR
+40 ENAIPLNSL
-49 IISHEGDLVIRLESE
+49 IVSHERDLVVRLEAE
-64 EVTFNSNFTKDAIL
+64 GVTFNSSFTKDAIL

-87 EKDDEDNILT
+87 KKDVKDKILS
-97 YEDIKAVSLT
+97 YEDIKAVSLS
-107 DYVADVVSFGAAV
+107 DYSANVVSSGSAI

-125 KAFKDSSFGAII
+125 KAFKNSSFGAII
-137 APYATNKG
+137 APYATDKR

-153 GSESVISLSEGNFE
+153 GSESVITLSEGKLE

-201 SLLGAFENWVVK
+201 SLLGAFDNWVVK

-228 GYPSS
+228 GYPVS
-233 EESGAIIFDKSTFLE
+233 EESGAIVFDNSTFVE
-248 ERGGAFSY
+248 NRGGAFSY

-271 FDEDDKTFSFD
+271 FNEDDKTFSFD

-292 DFSLKNVTSIYGFTI
+292 DFSLKDLTLIDGFTI
-307 KEAYY
+307 NEAHY

-325 EEFTSLTEVIAEL
+325 EEYNSLTEVIAEL
-338 EQLTISIGGEFDQEV
+338 EQLTISIGGEFNQEV

-363 AIASNENKKVCIDL
+363 AIASNENKKVSIDL
-377 YSFDGELTL
+377 YSFDGELTSL
-386 EKSALTIDAEFL
+386 DKSALTIDAEFI

-450 KFTVVGSNIEF
+450 KFTVVGSSIEF

-466 QVDSEENRLIRPMVF
+466 QVDSEENRLMRPVVF
-481 RYVTPTSLAGMDDTF
+481 RYVTPTSLADMDDTF

-508 ATAISAANAAVQT
+508 ATAISAANTAVQT

-550 GALGLAGVAAALDPT
+550 GALGLAGVTAALDPT

-627 AKVKQYEKKML
+627 AKVTQYEKKIL

-657 KQYKAPSDYNVVV
+657 NKYKAPYDYNVVI
-670 VEGKNKRGELEKTS
+670 VEGKNKKGELEKTS

-693 DETFDE
+693 NETFDE
-699 GTIVSSYAFSFGN
+699 GTIVSSYAFSFGSK
-712 DNNLKNT
+712 DNLKNT
-719 FKNNTLPKYKNKK
+719 FKDNTLPKYKNKK
-732 TVDKVVGEAAI
+732 TVDKVVGEAAL
-743 SDIKAAIT
+743 SDIKDAIK
-751 NNVIAFSTNEWSG
+751 NNLITFSTNEWSG

-792 REALLDVD
+792 REALCDVD

-813 RFSGTGSYTTPAA
+813 RFSGTGSYTSAAA

-848 NYRITTTDR
+848 NYRITTADR
-857 LIKIY
+857 LLKIY
-862 NLATTICATDPD
+862 NLATTICAIDPD
-874 ISSYDDLTKAYKAS
+874 ISSYGDLTKAYKAS
-888 IAYLNQNKMVKS
+888 IAYLNKNKMVKG
-900 EAEKRAVALRSKIPL
+900 EAEKRAVIERSKL
-915 NNDAKLDYC
+915 SFTDAKLDYC
-924 YVSESWVRGGQLMT
+924 YVSESWVRGGQIMT
-938 GFKATSDKTKEGK
+938 GFKATSDKNKEGK
-951 WQNFEIADVSGEI
+951 WQNFEIADASGEI
-964 SGSLQSN
+964 RGKLQSN
-971 MNNVT
+971 MDNVT

-1016 LIRNYMINNNDI
+1016 LIRNYMIDNNNI
-1028 NRREFTNEDDITKAI
+1028 NKREFTNEDDITKAI

-1065 DFFAYC
+1065 EFFAYC
-1071 SRSFTKEQDNDK
+1071 SRSFTKENDNDK

-1088 SLNQKIVG
+1088 KLNEKITG
-1096 FPTDSKRE
+1096 FPTSSKRE

-1137 YNEDHGHWR
+1137 YNEDHGAWR

-1160 DLSHPSNVESIQ
+1160 NLSHPSFVESIQ

>member
-1 MNRHIQKLSITLI
+1 MKKSFI
-14 SLTMVLSGCGKA
+14 SLVSFTMVLSGCGKA

-40 ANAIALNSR
+40 ANAIALNSQ

-97 YEDIKAVSLT
+97 YEDIKTVSLT
-107 DYVADVVSFGAAV
+107 DYAADVVSSGAAI

-153 GSESVISLSEGNFE
+153 GSESVITLSEGKFE
-167 QIGADYV
+167 QIGSDYV
-174 GGYDYNH
+174 GGYDTNH

-219 EGVIILETS
+219 EGVIILETT
-228 GYPSS
+228 GLAS
-233 EESGAIIFDKSTFLE
+233 EDSGAIVFDDSTFVE

-282 VALIDCEIKK
+282 VVLIDCEIKK
-292 DFSLKNVTSIYGFTI
+292 DFSLKDVTLIDGFSI
-307 KEAYY
+307 KEAHY

-325 EEFTSLTEVIAEL
+325 EEFASLTEVIAEL

-353 AFDFHEPEVF
+353 TFDFHEPEVF

-386 EKSALTIDAEFL
+386 DKSALTIDAEFL
-398 ADVDEEELLPIDEA
+398 ADEDEEELLPLDEA

-420 YRLTWEKEID
+420 YQLTWEKEID

-450 KFTVVGSNIEF
+450 KFTVVGSSIEF

-466 QVDSEENRLIRPMVF
+466 QVDSEENRLMRPVVF
-481 RYVTPTSLAGMDDTF
+481 RYVTPTSLADMDDTF
-496 VRYAYDASLEDK
+496 VQYAYDASIEDK
-508 ATAISAANAAVQT
+508 ATAISAVNATVQT
-521 VLTVLTVAFELAAS
+521 VLTVLTVVFELAAS

-627 AKVKQYEKKML
+627 AKVTQYEKKIL

-657 KQYKAPSDYNVVV
+657 NKYKAPYDYNVVV
-670 VEGKNKRGELEKTS
+670 VEGKNKKGELEKTS
-684 TILLDDDSF
+684 TILLDDDNF

-699 GTIVSSYAFSFGN
+699 GTIVSSYAFSFGSKE
-712 DNNLKNT
+712 NLKNT
-719 FKNNTLPKYKNKK
+719 FKDNTLPKYKNKK

-743 SDIKAAIT
+743 SDIKDAIT
-751 NNVIAFSTNEWSG
+751 NNVITFSTNEWSG

-770 SDDAK
+770 SDEAK

-792 REALLDVD
+792 REALCDVD

-813 RFSGTGSYTTPAA
+813 RFSGTGSYTSPAA

-848 NYRITTTDR
+848 NYRITAADR

-862 NLATTICATDPD
+862 NLATTICAIDSD

-888 IAYLNQNKMVKS
+888 IAYLNQNKMVKG
-900 EAEKRAVALRSKIPL
+900 EAEKRAVMLRSKLPF
-915 NNDAKLDYC
+915 NDAKLDYC
-924 YVSESWVRGGQLMT
+924 YVSESWVRGGQIMT

-964 SGSLQSN
+964 RNDLGPN
-971 MNNVT
+971 MNDVT

-1016 LIRNYMINNNDI
+1016 LIRNYMIRNNDI
-1028 NRREFTNEDDITKAI
+1028 NKREFTNEDDLTKAI

-1065 DFFAYC
+1065 EFYAYC
-1071 SRSFTKEQDNDK
+1071 SRNFTKEQDNDK
-1083 NPDYF
+1083 NPKYF
-1088 SLNQKIVG
+1088 SLDQKIAG

-1137 YNEDHGHWR
+1137 YNEDHGAWR
-1146 NPENWGFSEFNSVG
+1146 NPENWGFSQFNSVG
-1160 DLSHPSNVESIQ
+1160 NLSHPSFVESIQ

>member
-1 MNRHIQKLSITLI
+1 
-14 SLTMVLSGCGKA
+14 MVLSGCGKA
-26 DPDNHSWTINEEAI
+26 DPDNHSWVIDNQAI
-40 ANAIALNSR
+40 ENAIPLNSL
-49 IISHEGDLVIRLESE
+49 IVSHERDLVVRLEAE
-64 EVTFNSNFTKDAIL
+64 GVTFNSSFTKDAIL

-87 EKDDEDNILT
+87 KKDVKDKILS
-97 YEDIKAVSLT
+97 YEDIKAVSLS
-107 DYVADVVSFGAAV
+107 DYSANVVSSGSAI

-125 KAFKDSSFGAII
+125 KAFKNSSFGAII
-137 APYATNKG
+137 APYATDKR

-153 GSESVISLSEGNFE
+153 GSESVITLSEGKLE

-188 SLTLSEDFDVEDI
+188 ELTLSEDFDVEDI
-201 SLLGAFENWVVK
+201 SLLGSFENWIVK

-219 EGVIILETS
+219 EGVIILETT
-228 GYPSS
+228 GYPVS
-233 EESGAIIFDKSTFLE
+233 EESGAIVFDNSTFVE
-248 ERGGAFSY
+248 NRGGAFSY

-271 FDEDDKTFSFD
+271 FNEDDKTFSFD

-292 DFSLKNVTSIYGFTI
+292 DFSLKDLTLIDGFTI
-307 KEAYY
+307 NEAHY

-325 EEFTSLTEVIAEL
+325 EEYNSLTEVIAEL
-338 EQLTISIGGEFDQEV
+338 EQLTISIGGEFNQEV

-363 AIASNENKKVCIDL
+363 AIASNENKKVSIDL
-377 YSFDGELTL
+377 YSFDGELTSL
-386 EKSALTIDAEFL
+386 DKSALTIDAEFI

-450 KFTVVGSNIEF
+450 KFTVVGSSIEF

-466 QVDSEENRLIRPMVF
+466 QVDSEENRLMRPVVF
-481 RYVTPTSLAGMDDTF
+481 RYVTPTSLADMDDTF

-508 ATAISAANAAVQT
+508 ATAISAANTAVQT

-550 GALGLAGVAAALDPT
+550 GALGLAGVTAALDPT

-627 AKVKQYEKKML
+627 AKVTQYEKKIL

-657 KQYKAPSDYNVVV
+657 NKYKAPYDYNVVI
-670 VEGKNKRGELEKTS
+670 VEGKNKKGELEKTS

-693 DETFDE
+693 NETFDE
-699 GTIVSSYAFSFGN
+699 GTIVSSYAFSFGSK
-712 DNNLKNT
+712 DNLKNT
-719 FKNNTLPKYKNKK
+719 FKDNTLPKYKNKK
-732 TVDKVVGEAAI
+732 TVDKVVGEAAL
-743 SDIKAAIT
+743 SDIKDAIK
-751 NNVIAFSTNEWSG
+751 NNLITFSTNEWSG

-792 REALLDVD
+792 REALCDVD

-813 RFSGTGSYTTPAA
+813 RFSGTGSYTSAAA

-848 NYRITTTDR
+848 NYRITTADR
-857 LIKIY
+857 LLKIY
-862 NLATTICATDPD
+862 NLATTICAIDPD
-874 ISSYDDLTKAYKAS
+874 ISSYGDLTKAYKAS
-888 IAYLNQNKMVKS
+888 IAYLNKNKMVKG
-900 EAEKRAVALRSKIPL
+900 EAEKRAVIERSKL
-915 NNDAKLDYC
+915 SFTDAKLDYC
-924 YVSESWVRGGQLMT
+924 YVSESWVRGGQIMT
-938 GFKATSDKTKEGK
+938 GFKATSDKNKEGK
-951 WQNFEIADVSGEI
+951 WQNFEIADASGEI
-964 SGSLQSN
+964 RGKLQSN
-971 MNNVT
+971 MDNVT

-1016 LIRNYMINNNDI
+1016 LIRNYMIDNNNI
-1028 NRREFTNEDDITKAI
+1028 NKREFTNEDDITKAI

-1065 DFFAYC
+1065 EFFAYC
-1071 SRSFTKEQDNDK
+1071 SRSFTKENDNDK

-1088 SLNQKIVG
+1088 KLNEKITG
-1096 FPTDSKRE
+1096 FPTSSKRE

-1137 YNEDHGHWR
+1137 YNEDHGAWR

-1160 DLSHPSNVESIQ
+1160 NLSHPSFVESIQ

>member
-26 DPDNHSWTINEEAI
+26 DPDNHSWVIDNQAI
-40 ANAIALNSR
+40 ENAIPLNSL
-49 IISHEGDLVIRLESE
+49 IVSHERDLVVRLEAE
-64 EVTFNSNFTKDAIL
+64 GVTFNSNFTKDAIL

-87 EKDDEDNILT
+87 KKDVKDKILS
-97 YEDIKAVSLT
+97 YEDIKAVSLS
-107 DYVADVVSFGAAV
+107 DYSANVVSSGSAI

-125 KAFKDSSFGAII
+125 KAFKNSSFGAII
-137 APYATNKG
+137 APYATNEG

-153 GSESVISLSEGNFE
+153 GSESAITLSEGNFE

-188 SLTLSEDFDVEDI
+188 ELTLSENFDVEDI
-201 SLLGAFENWVVK
+201 SLLGSFENWIVK

-228 GYPSS
+228 GYPVS
-233 EESGAIIFDKSTFLE
+233 EESGAIVFDNSTFVE
-248 ERGGAFSY
+248 NRGGAFSY
-256 RVLYPSAAL
+256 RVLYPSAVL

-271 FDEDDKTFSFD
+271 FNEDDKTFSFD
-282 VALIDCEIKK
+282 VVLIDCEIKK
-292 DFSLKNVTSIYGFTI
+292 DFSLKDLTLIDGFTI
-307 KEAYY
+307 NEAHY

-325 EEFTSLTEVIAEL
+325 EEYNSLTEVIAEL
-338 EQLTISIGGEFDQEV
+338 EQLTISIGGEFNQEV

-363 AIASNENKKVCIDL
+363 AIASNENKKVSIDL

-386 EKSALTIDAEFL
+386 DKSALTIDAEFI

-450 KFTVVGSNIEF
+450 KFTVVGSSIEF

-466 QVDSEENRLIRPMVF
+466 QVDSEENRLMRPVVF
-481 RYVTPTSLAGMDDTF
+481 RYVTPTSLADMDDTF

-508 ATAISAANAAVQT
+508 ATAISAANTAVQT

-550 GALGLAGVAAALDPT
+550 GALGLAGVTAALDPT

-618 RQLEFQSED
+618 RQLEFQSEE
-627 AKVKQYEKKML
+627 AKVTQYEKKIL

-657 KQYKAPSDYNVVV
+657 NKYKAPYDYNVVI
-670 VEGKNKRGELEKTS
+670 VEGKNKKGELEKTS

-693 DETFDE
+693 NETFDE
-699 GTIVSSYAFSFGN
+699 GTIVSSYAFSFGSK
-712 DNNLKNT
+712 DNLKNT
-719 FKNNTLPKYKNKK
+719 FKDNTLPKYKNKK
-732 TVDKVVGEAAI
+732 TVDKVVGEAAL
-743 SDIKAAIT
+743 SDIKDAIK
-751 NNVIAFSTNEWSG
+751 NNVITFSTNEWSD

-792 REALLDVD
+792 REALCDVD

-813 RFSGTGSYTTPAA
+813 RFSGTGSYTSAAA

-848 NYRITTTDR
+848 NYRITTADR
-857 LIKIY
+857 LLKIY
-862 NLATTICATDPD
+862 NLATTICAIDPD
-874 ISSYDDLTKAYKAS
+874 ISSYGDLTKAYKAS
-888 IAYLNQNKMVKS
+888 IAYLNKNKMVKG
-900 EAEKRAVALRSKIPL
+900 EAEKRAVMERSKL
-915 NNDAKLDYC
+915 SFTDAKLDYC
-924 YVSESWVRGGQLMT
+924 YVSESWVRGGQIMT
-938 GFKATSDKTKEGK
+938 GFKATSDKNKEGK

-964 SGSLQSN
+964 RGKLQLN
-971 MNNVT
+971 MDNVT

-1016 LIRNYMINNNDI
+1016 LIRNYMIDNNNI
-1028 NRREFTNEDDITKAI
+1028 NKREFTNEDDITKAI

-1065 DFFAYC
+1065 EFFAYC
-1071 SRSFTKEQDNDK
+1071 SRSFTKENDNDK

-1088 SLNQKIVG
+1088 SLNEKITG
-1096 FPTDSKRE
+1096 FPTSSKRE

-1137 YNEDHGHWR
+1137 YNEDHGAWR

-1160 DLSHPSNVESIQ
+1160 NLSHPSFVESIQ

>member
-14 SLTMVLSGCGKA
+14 SFTMVLSGCGKA
-26 DPDNHSWTINEEAI
+26 DPDNHSWVIDNQAI
-40 ANAIALNSR
+40 ENAIPLNSL
-49 IISHEGDLVIRLESE
+49 IVSHERDLVVRLEAE
-64 EVTFNSNFTKDAIL
+64 GVTFNSNFTKDAIL

-87 EKDDEDNILT
+87 KKDVKDKILS
-97 YEDIKAVSLT
+97 YEDIKAVSLS
-107 DYVADVVSFGAAV
+107 DYSANVVSSGSAI

-125 KAFKDSSFGAII
+125 KAFKNSSFGAII
-137 APYATNKG
+137 APYATDKR

-153 GSESVISLSEGNFE
+153 GSESVITLSEGKFE

-201 SLLGAFENWVVK
+201 SLLGAFENWIVK

-219 EGVIILETS
+219 EGVIILETT
-228 GYPSS
+228 GYPVSK
-233 EESGAIIFDKSTFLE
+233 ESGAIVFDNSTFVE
-248 ERGGAFSY
+248 NRGGAFSY

-271 FDEDDKTFSFD
+271 FNEDDKTFSFD
-282 VALIDCEIKK
+282 VVLIDCEIKK
-292 DFSLKNVTSIYGFTI
+292 DFSLKDLTLIDGFTI
-307 KEAYY
+307 NEAHY

-325 EEFTSLTEVIAEL
+325 EEYNSLTEVIAEL
-338 EQLTISIGGEFDQEV
+338 EQLTISIGGEFNQEV

-363 AIASNENKKVCIDL
+363 AIASNENKKVSIDL
-377 YSFDGELTL
+377 YSFDGELTSL
-386 EKSALTIDAEFL
+386 DKSALTIDAEFI

-450 KFTVVGSNIEF
+450 KFTVVGSSIEF

-466 QVDSEENRLIRPMVF
+466 QVDSEENRLMRPVVF
-481 RYVTPTSLAGMDDTF
+481 RYVTPTSLADMDDTF

-508 ATAISAANAAVQT
+508 ATAISAANTAVQT

-550 GALGLAGVAAALDPT
+550 GALGLAGVTAALDPT

-627 AKVKQYEKKML
+627 AKVTQYEKKIL

-657 KQYKAPSDYNVVV
+657 NKYKAPYDYNVVI
-670 VEGKNKRGELEKTS
+670 VEGKNKKGELEKTS

-699 GTIVSSYAFSFGN
+699 GTIVSSYAFSFGSK
-712 DNNLKNT
+712 DNLKNT
-719 FKNNTLPKYKNKK
+719 FKDNTLPKYKNKK
-732 TVDKVVGEAAI
+732 TVDKVVGEAAL
-743 SDIKAAIT
+743 SDIKDAIK
-751 NNVIAFSTNEWSG
+751 NNLITFSTNEWSG

-792 REALLDVD
+792 REALCDVD

-813 RFSGTGSYTTPAA
+813 RFSGTGSYTSAAA

-848 NYRITTTDR
+848 NYRITTADR
-857 LIKIY
+857 LLKIY
-862 NLATTICATDPD
+862 NLATTICAIDPD
-874 ISSYDDLTKAYKAS
+874 ISSYGDLTKAYKAS
-888 IAYLNQNKMVKS
+888 IAYLNKNKMVKG
-900 EAEKRAVALRSKIPL
+900 EAEKRAVMERSKL
-915 NNDAKLDYC
+915 SFTDAKLDYC
-924 YVSESWVRGGQLMT
+924 YVSESWVRGGQIMT
-938 GFKATSDKTKEGK
+938 GFKATSDKNKEGK
-951 WQNFEIADVSGEI
+951 WQNFEIADASGEI
-964 SGSLQSN
+964 RGKLQSN
-971 MNNVT
+971 MDNVT

-1016 LIRNYMINNNDI
+1016 LIRNYMIDNNNI
-1028 NRREFTNEDDITKAI
+1028 NKREFTNEDDITKAI

-1065 DFFAYC
+1065 EFFAYC
-1071 SRSFTKEQDNDK
+1071 SRSFTKENDNDK

-1088 SLNQKIVG
+1088 KLNEKITG
-1096 FPTDSKRE
+1096 FPTSSKRE

-1137 YNEDHGHWR
+1137 YNEDHGAWR

-1160 DLSHPSNVESIQ
+1160 NLSHPSFVESIQ

>member
-26 DPDNHSWTINEEAI
+26 DPDNHSWVIDNQAI
-40 ANAIALNSR
+40 ENAIPLNSL
-49 IISHEGDLVIRLESE
+49 IVSHERDLVVRLEAE
-64 EVTFNSNFTKDAIL
+64 GVTFNSNFTKDAIL

-87 EKDDEDNILT
+87 KKDVKDKILS
-97 YEDIKAVSLT
+97 YEDIKAVSLS
-107 DYVADVVSFGAAV
+107 DYSANVVSSGSAI

-125 KAFKDSSFGAII
+125 KAFKNSSFGAII
-137 APYATNKG
+137 APYATDKR

-153 GSESVISLSEGNFE
+153 GSESVITLSEGKFE

-188 SLTLSEDFDVEDI
+188 ELTLSEDFDVEDI
-201 SLLGAFENWVVK
+201 SLLGSFENWIVK

-228 GYPSS
+228 GYPVS
-233 EESGAIIFDKSTFLE
+233 EESGAIVFDNSTFVE
-248 ERGGAFSY
+248 NRGGAFSY

-271 FDEDDKTFSFD
+271 FNEDDKTFSFD

-292 DFSLKNVTSIYGFTI
+292 DFSLKDVTLIDGFTI
-307 KEAYY
+307 NEAHY

-325 EEFTSLTEVIAEL
+325 EEYNSLTEVIAEL
-338 EQLTISIGGEFDQEV
+338 EQLTISIGGEFNQEV

-363 AIASNENKKVCIDL
+363 AIASNENKKVSIDL
-377 YSFDGELTL
+377 YSFDGELTSL
-386 EKSALTIDAEFL
+386 DKSALTIDAEFI

-450 KFTVVGSNIEF
+450 KFTVVGSSIEF

-466 QVDSEENRLIRPMVF
+466 QVDSEENRLMRPVVF
-481 RYVTPTSLAGMDDTF
+481 RYVTPTSLADMDDTY

-508 ATAISAANAAVQT
+508 ATAISAANTAVQT

-550 GALGLAGVAAALDPT
+550 GALGLAGVTAALDPT

-627 AKVKQYEKKML
+627 AKVTQYEKKIL

-657 KQYKAPSDYNVVV
+657 NKYKAPYDYNVVI
-670 VEGKNKRGELEKTS
+670 VEGKNKKGELEKTS

-693 DETFDE
+693 NETFDE
-699 GTIVSSYAFSFGN
+699 GTIVSSYAFSFGSK
-712 DNNLKNT
+712 DNLKNT
-719 FKNNTLPKYKNKK
+719 FKDNTLPKYKNKK
-732 TVDKVVGEAAI
+732 TVDKVVGEAAL
-743 SDIKAAIT
+743 SDIKDAIK
-751 NNVIAFSTNEWSG
+751 NNLITFSTNEWSG

-775 LEAVAKDIY
+775 LETVAKDIY

-792 REALLDVD
+792 REALCDVD

-813 RFSGTGSYTTPAA
+813 RFSGTGSYTSAAA

-848 NYRITTTDR
+848 NYRITTADR
-857 LIKIY
+857 LLKIY
-862 NLATTICATDPD
+862 NLATTICAIDPD
-874 ISSYDDLTKAYKAS
+874 ISSYGDLTKAYKAS
-888 IAYLNQNKMVKS
+888 IAYLNKNKMVKG
-900 EAEKRAVALRSKIPL
+900 EAEKRAVIERSKL
-915 NNDAKLDYC
+915 SFTDAKLDYC
-924 YVSESWVRGGQLMT
+924 YVSESWVRGGQIMT
-938 GFKATSDKTKEGK
+938 GFKATSDKNKEGK
-951 WQNFEIADVSGEI
+951 WQNFEIADASGEI
-964 SGSLQSN
+964 RGKLQSN
-971 MNNVT
+971 MDNVT

-1016 LIRNYMINNNDI
+1016 LIRNYMIDNNNI
-1028 NRREFTNEDDITKAI
+1028 NKREFTNEDDITKAI
-1043 CATNRFVYAYTGFK
+1043 CATNRFVFAYTGFK

-1065 DFFAYC
+1065 EFFAYC
-1071 SRSFTKEQDNDK
+1071 SRSFTKENDNDK

-1088 SLNQKIVG
+1088 SLNEKITG
-1096 FPTDSKRE
+1096 FPTSSKRE

-1160 DLSHPSNVESIQ
+1160 NLSHPSFVESIQ

>member
-1 MNRHIQKLSITLI
+1 
-14 SLTMVLSGCGKA
+14 MVLSGCGKA
-26 DPDNHSWTINEEAI
+26 DPDNHSWVIDNQAI
-40 ANAIALNSR
+40 ENAIPLNSL
-49 IISHEGDLVIRLESE
+49 IVSHERELVVRLEAE
-64 EVTFNSNFTKDAIL
+64 GVTFNSNFTKDAIL
-78 IRDMGLELP
+78 IRDMGLALP
-87 EKDDEDNILT
+87 NQEGDNILT
-97 YEDIKAVSLT
+97 YDEIKAVSLS
-107 DYVADVVSFGAAV
+107 DYSANVVSSGSAI

-125 KAFKDSSFGAII
+125 KNLKESSFGAII
-137 APYATNKG
+137 APYANNKG
-145 VMAYASFS
+145 VIAYSSFS
-153 GSESVISLSEGNFE
+153 GSEAAITLSEGKFE

-188 SLTLSEDFDVEDI
+188 ELTLSEDFDVEDI
-201 SLLGAFENWVVK
+201 SLLGSFENWIVK

-219 EGVIILETS
+219 EGVIILETC
-228 GYPSS
+228 GYPVS
-233 EESGAIIFDKSTFLE
+233 EESGAIVFDDSTFVE
-248 ERGGAFSY
+248 NRGGAFSY

-265 VENSVR
+265 VENSVQ
-271 FDEDDKTFSFD
+271 FNEDDKTFSFD
-282 VALIDCEIKK
+282 VVLIDCEIKK
-292 DFSLKNVTSIYGFTI
+292 DFSLKDLTLIDGFTI
-307 KEAYY
+307 NEAHY

-325 EEFTSLTEVIAEL
+325 EEYDSLTEVIAEL
-338 EQLTISIGGEFDQEV
+338 EQLTISIGGEFNQEV

-363 AIASNENKKVCIDL
+363 AIASNENKKVSIDL
-377 YSFDGELTL
+377 YSFDGELAL
-386 EKSALTIDAEFL
+386 DKSALTIDAEFL
-398 ADVDEEELLPIDEA
+398 ADEDEEELLPLDEA

-430 YPVYGTLTIDSVDVS
+430 YPVYGTLTIDSADVS

-450 KFTVVGSNIEF
+450 KFKIVGSSIEF

-466 QVDSEENRLIRPMVF
+466 QVDSEENRLMRPVVF
-481 RYVTPTSLAGMDDTF
+481 RYVTPTSLAGMDDTY

-521 VLTVLTVAFELAAS
+521 VLMVLSVAFELAAS

-627 AKVKQYEKKML
+627 AKVTQYEKRML

-657 KQYKAPSDYNVVV
+657 SKYTAPYDYNVVI
-670 VEGKNKRGELEKTS
+670 VEGKNKKGELEKTS

-699 GTIVSSYAFSFGN
+699 GTIVSSYAFSFGSK
-712 DNNLKNT
+712 DNLKNT
-719 FKNNTLPKYKNKK
+719 FKDNTLPKYKNKK
-732 TVDKVVGEAAI
+732 TVDKVVGEAAL
-743 SDIKAAIT
+743 SDIKDAIK
-751 NNVIAFSTNEWSG
+751 NNLITFSTNEWSG

-784 RALYLFAE
+784 RALYLFAA
-792 REALLDVD
+792 REALCDVD

-813 RFSGTGSYTTPAA
+813 RFSGTGSYTRPAA

-848 NYRITTTDR
+848 NYRITTADR
-857 LIKIY
+857 LLKIY
-862 NLATTICATDPD
+862 NLATTICAIDPD

-888 IAYLNQNKMVKS
+888 IAYLNQNKMVKG
-900 EAEKRAVALRSKIPL
+900 EAEKRAVMERSKL
-915 NNDAKLDYC
+915 SFYDAKLDYC
-924 YVSESWVRGGQLMT
+924 YVSESWVRGGQIMT

-964 SGSLQSN
+964 RGSLQSN

-1002 PSYSNFNYLKDKLG
+1002 PSYSNFDYLKDKLG
-1016 LIRNYMINNNDI
+1016 LIRNHMIKNNDI
-1028 NRREFTNEDDITKAI
+1028 NKREFTNEDDITKAI
-1043 CATNRFVYAYTGFK
+1043 CATNRFIYAYTGFK

-1071 SRSFTKEQDNDK
+1071 SRGFSKEQGK
-1083 NPDYF
+1083 NPSYF
-1088 SLNQKIVG
+1088 SLDQKIVG

-1121 NIMNVTA
+1121 TIMNVTA

-1137 YNEDHGHWR
+1137 YNEDHGTWR
-1146 NPENWGFSEFNSVG
+1146 NPENWGFSEFNCVG
-1160 DLSHPSNVESIQ
+1160 DYSHPECVESIQ

>member
-1 MNRHIQKLSITLI
+1 MNRHMKKSFIALV
-14 SLTMVLSGCGKA
+14 SLTMVLSGCEKA
-26 DPDNHSWTINEEAI
+26 DPDNHSWTINEETA
-40 ANAIALNSR
+40 ANAIPLNSR
-49 IISHEGDLVIRLESE
+49 IISHEGDLVVRLESE
-64 EVTFNSNFTKDAIL
+64 EVTFNSNFSKDAIL

-87 EKDDEDNILT
+87 ENADKDNVLS
-97 YEDIKAVSLT
+97 YRDIKAVSLT
-107 DYVADVVSFGAAV
+107 DYAADVVSFGAAV

-125 KAFKDSSFGAII
+125 KAYKESSFGAII

-153 GSESVISLSEGNFE
+153 GAESVITLSEGKFE
-167 QIGADYV
+167 QIGSDYV
-174 GGYDYNH
+174 DGYDNNH

-228 GYPSS
+228 GLPAS
-233 EESGAIIFDKSTFLE
+233 EESGAIIFDDSTFVE
-248 ERGGAFSY
+248 DRGGAFSY

-271 FDEDDKTFSFD
+271 FDEDNKTFSFD

-292 DFSLKNVTSIYGFTI
+292 DFSLKDVTLIDGFTI
-307 KEAYY
+307 NEAYY
-312 VAETKTASYVLDA
+312 VAETKTASFILDA

-386 EKSALTIDAEFL
+386 DKSALTIDAEFF
-398 ADVDEEELLPIDEA
+398 ADEDEEELLPMDEA
-412 TLTKVGKG
+412 ILTKDGKG

-445 YPNGN
+445 YPNEN
-450 KFTVVGSNIEF
+450 TFTIVGSSIEF

-466 QVDSEENRLIRPMVF
+466 QVDSEENRLMKPMVF
-481 RYVTPTSLAGMDDTF
+481 RYVTPTSLAGMDDTY
-496 VRYAYDASLEDK
+496 VQYAYDSSLEDK
-508 ATAISAANAAVQT
+508 STAIAAVNSTVQT
-521 VLTVLTVAFELAAS
+521 VLTVLTVAFELAAT
-535 ELSKLACGGIIGVLL
+535 ELSKFACGGIIGILL
-550 GALGLAGVAAALDPT
+550 GALGLAGAAAALDPT
-565 AAMLQQILNVVSGIN
+565 AAMLQQILDVVSGIN

-609 ENKLIALRA
+609 ENKLISLRA
-618 RQLEFQSED
+618 RQLEFQSQD
-627 AKVKQYEKKML
+627 AKVTQYEKRML

-644 LTSIFDGNTNKKS
+644 LTSIFDGNSNKKANT
-657 KQYKAPSDYNVVV
+657 YKAPYDYNVVV
-670 VEGKNKRGELEKTS
+670 VEGKNKKGELEKTS
-684 TILLDDDSF
+684 TILLDDDRF

-699 GTIVSSYAFSFGN
+699 GTIVSSYAFSFG
-712 DNNLKNT
+712 DKNNLKNT

-751 NNVIAFSTNEWSG
+751 NNVITLSTNEWNG
-764 SQIPDV
+764 SQVPDV
-770 SDDAK
+770 SEDAT

-784 RALYLFAE
+784 RALYLYAE
-792 REALLDVD
+792 REALRDVD

-813 RFSGTGSYTTPAA
+813 RFSGTGSYTSPAA

-834 LTYGFQSEAEDKIH
+834 LTYGFQSEAEEKIH

-857 LIKIY
+857 LLKIY
-862 NLATTICATDPD
+862 NLATTICAIDPD

-888 IAYLNQNKMVKS
+888 IAYLNKNKMVKG
-900 EAEKRAVALRSKIPL
+900 EAEKKAVAERSKLPL
-915 NNDAKLDYC
+915 YNAKLDYC
-924 YVSESWVRGGQLMT
+924 YVSECWVRGGQLMT
-938 GFKATSDKTKEGK
+938 GFKVSSDKNKEGK
-951 WQNFEIADVSGEI
+951 WQNFDIADVSGEI
-964 SGSLQSN
+964 SGELQSN

-1016 LIRNYMINNNDI
+1016 FIRNYMIRNNDI

-1065 DFFAYC
+1065 DFLAYC
-1071 SRSFTKEQDNDK
+1071 SRGFSKEQGK

-1088 SLNQKIVG
+1088 SLNQKIQG
-1096 FPTDSKRE
+1096 FQSDSKRE

-1114 GEFSDIE
+1114 GEFSDID
-1121 NIMNVTA
+1121 NIMNVGA

-1146 NPENWGFSEFNSVG
+1146 NPENWGFSEFNCVG
-1160 DLSHPSNVESIQ
+1160 NLSHPSSVESIQ

>member
-26 DPDNHSWTINEEAI
+26 DPDNHSWVIDNQAI
-40 ANAIALNSR
+40 ENAIPLNSL
-49 IISHEGDLVIRLESE
+49 IVSHERDLVVRLEAE
-64 EVTFNSNFTKDAIL
+64 GVTFNSNFTKDAIL

-87 EKDDEDNILT
+87 KKDVKDKILS
-97 YEDIKAVSLT
+97 YEDIKAVSLS
-107 DYVADVVSFGAAV
+107 DYSANVVSSGSAI

-125 KAFKDSSFGAII
+125 KAFKNSSFGAII
-137 APYATNKG
+137 APYATDKR

-153 GSESVISLSEGNFE
+153 GSESVITLSEGKFE

-188 SLTLSEDFDVEDI
+188 ELTLSEDFDVEDI
-201 SLLGAFENWVVK
+201 SLLGSFENWIVK

-228 GYPSS
+228 GYPVS
-233 EESGAIIFDKSTFLE
+233 EESGAIVFDNSTFVE
-248 ERGGAFSY
+248 NRGGAFSY

-271 FDEDDKTFSFD
+271 FNEDDKTFSFD

-292 DFSLKNVTSIYGFTI
+292 DFSLKDVTLIDGFTI
-307 KEAYY
+307 NEAHY

-325 EEFTSLTEVIAEL
+325 EEYNSLTEVIAEL
-338 EQLTISIGGEFDQEV
+338 EQLTISIGGEFNQEV

-363 AIASNENKKVCIDL
+363 AIASNENKKVSIDL
-377 YSFDGELTL
+377 YSFDGELTSL
-386 EKSALTIDAEFL
+386 DKSALTIDAEFI

-450 KFTVVGSNIEF
+450 KFTVVGSSIEF

-466 QVDSEENRLIRPMVF
+466 QVDSEENRLMRPVVF
-481 RYVTPTSLAGMDDTF
+481 RYVTPTSLADMDDTY

-508 ATAISAANAAVQT
+508 ATAISAANTAVQT

-550 GALGLAGVAAALDPT
+550 GALGLAGVTAALDPT

-627 AKVKQYEKKML
+627 AKVTQYEKKIL

-657 KQYKAPSDYNVVV
+657 NKYKAPYDYNVVI
-670 VEGKNKRGELEKTS
+670 VEGKNKKGELEKTS

-693 DETFDE
+693 NETFDE
-699 GTIVSSYAFSFGN
+699 GTIVSSYAFSFGSK
-712 DNNLKNT
+712 DNLKNT
-719 FKNNTLPKYKNKK
+719 FKDNTLPKYKNKK
-732 TVDKVVGEAAI
+732 TVDKVVGEAAL
-743 SDIKAAIT
+743 SDIKDAIK
-751 NNVIAFSTNEWSG
+751 NNLITFSTNEWSG

-792 REALLDVD
+792 REALCDVD

-813 RFSGTGSYTTPAA
+813 RFSGTGSYTSAAA

-848 NYRITTTDR
+848 NYRITTADR
-857 LIKIY
+857 LLKIY
-862 NLATTICATDPD
+862 NLATTICAIDPD
-874 ISSYDDLTKAYKAS
+874 ISSYGDLTKAYKAS
-888 IAYLNQNKMVKS
+888 IAYLNKNKMVKG
-900 EAEKRAVALRSKIPL
+900 EAEKRAVIERSKL
-915 NNDAKLDYC
+915 SFTDAKLDYC
-924 YVSESWVRGGQLMT
+924 YVSESWVRGGQIMT
-938 GFKATSDKTKEGK
+938 GFKATSDKNKEGK
-951 WQNFEIADVSGEI
+951 WQNFEIADASGEI
-964 SGSLQSN
+964 RGKLQSN
-971 MNNVT
+971 MDNVT

-1016 LIRNYMINNNDI
+1016 LIRNYMIDNNNI
-1028 NRREFTNEDDITKAI
+1028 NKREFTNEDDITKAI

-1065 DFFAYC
+1065 EFFAYC
-1071 SRSFTKEQDNDK
+1071 SRSFTKENDNDK

-1088 SLNQKIVG
+1088 KLNEKITG
-1096 FPTDSKRE
+1096 FPTSSKRE

-1160 DLSHPSNVESIQ
+1160 NLSHPSFVESIQ

>member
-1 MNRHIQKLSITLI
+1 
-14 SLTMVLSGCGKA
+14 MVLSGCGKA
-26 DPDNHSWTINEEAI
+26 DPDNHSWVIDNQAI
-40 ANAIALNSR
+40 ENAIPLNSL
-49 IISHEGDLVIRLESE
+49 IVSHERNLVVRLEAE
-64 EVTFNSNFTKDAIL
+64 GVTFNSNFTKDAIL

-87 EKDDEDNILT
+87 KKDVKDKILS
-97 YEDIKAVSLT
+97 YEDIKAVSLS
-107 DYVADVVSFGAAV
+107 DYSANVVSSGSAI

-125 KAFKDSSFGAII
+125 KAFKNSSFGAII
-137 APYATNKG
+137 APYATDKR

-153 GSESVISLSEGNFE
+153 GSESAITLSEGKFE
-167 QIGADYV
+167 QIGANYV

-201 SLLGAFENWVVK
+201 SLLGAFENWVIK

-228 GYPSS
+228 GYPVS
-233 EESGAIIFDKSTFLE
+233 EESGAIVFDNSTFVE
-248 ERGGAFSY
+248 NRGGAFSY

-292 DFSLKNVTSIYGFTI
+292 DFSLKDLTLIDGFTI
-307 KEAYY
+307 NEAHY

-325 EEFTSLTEVIAEL
+325 EEYNSLTEVIAEL
-338 EQLTISIGGEFDQEV
+338 EQLTISIGGEFNQEV

-363 AIASNENKKVCIDL
+363 AIASNENKKVSIDL
-377 YSFDGELTL
+377 YSFDGELTSL
-386 EKSALTIDAEFL
+386 DKSALTIDAEFL

-450 KFTVVGSNIEF
+450 KFTLVGSSIEF

-466 QVDSEENRLIRPMVF
+466 QVDSEENRLMRPVVF

-508 ATAISAANAAVQT
+508 ATAISAANSAVQT
-521 VLTVLTVAFELAAS
+521 ALTVLTVAFELAAS

-550 GALGLAGVAAALDPT
+550 GALGLAGVTAALDPT

-599 VLLRERLNSD
+599 VLDMVLLRERLNSD

-627 AKVKQYEKKML
+627 AKVTQYEKKIL

-657 KQYKAPSDYNVVV
+657 NKYKAPYDYNVVI
-670 VEGKNKRGELEKTS
+670 VEGKNKKGELEKTS
-684 TILLDDDSF
+684 TILLDDDNF
-693 DETFDE
+693 NETFDE
-699 GTIVSSYAFSFGN
+699 GTIVSSYAFSFGSK
-712 DNNLKNT
+712 DNLKNT
-719 FKNNTLPKYKNKK
+719 FKDNTLPKYKNKK
-732 TVDKVVGEAAI
+732 TVDKVVGEAAL
-743 SDIKAAIT
+743 SDIKDAIK
-751 NNVIAFSTNEWSG
+751 NNVITFSTNEWSG

-770 SDDAK
+770 GDDAK

-784 RALYLFAE
+784 RALFLFAE
-792 REALLDVD
+792 REALCDVD

-813 RFSGTGSYTTPAA
+813 RFSGTGSYTSAAA

-848 NYRITTTDR
+848 NYRITTADR
-857 LIKIY
+857 LLKIY
-862 NLATTICATDPD
+862 NLATTICAIDPD
-874 ISSYDDLTKAYKAS
+874 ISSYGDLTKAYKAS
-888 IAYLNQNKMVKS
+888 IAYLNKNKMVKG
-900 EAEKRAVALRSKIPL
+900 EAEKRAVMERSKL
-915 NNDAKLDYC
+915 SFTDAKLDYC
-924 YVSESWVRGGQLMT
+924 YVSESWVRGGQIMT
-938 GFKATSDKTKEGK
+938 GFKATSDKNKEGK

-964 SGSLQSN
+964 RGKLQSN
-971 MNNVT
+971 MDNVT

-1016 LIRNYMINNNDI
+1016 LIRNYMIDNNNI
-1028 NRREFTNEDDITKAI
+1028 NKREFTNEDDITKAI
-1043 CATNRFVYAYTGFK
+1043 CERNRFIYAYTGFK

-1065 DFFAYC
+1065 EFFAYC
-1071 SRSFTKEQDNDK
+1071 SRSFTKENDNDK

-1088 SLNQKIVG
+1088 KLNQKITG

-1137 YNEDHGHWR
+1137 YNEDHGAWR

-1160 DLSHPSNVESIQ
+1160 NLSHPSFVESIQ

>member
-1 MNRHIQKLSITLI
+1 MNRHIKKLSITLI

-26 DPDNHSWTINEEAI
+26 DPDNHSWVIDNQAI
-40 ANAIALNSR
+40 ENAIPLNSL
-49 IISHEGDLVIRLESE
+49 IVSHERDLVVRLEAE
-64 EVTFNSNFTKDAIL
+64 GVTFNSNFTKDAIL

-87 EKDDEDNILT
+87 KKDVKDKILS
-97 YEDIKAVSLT
+97 YEDIKAVSLS
-107 DYVADVVSFGAAV
+107 DYSANVVSSDSAI

-125 KAFKDSSFGAII
+125 KAFKNSSFGAII
-137 APYATNKG
+137 APYATNEG

-153 GSESVISLSEGNFE
+153 GSESVITLSEGKFE

-188 SLTLSEDFDVEDI
+188 ELTLSEDFDVEDI
-201 SLLGAFENWVVK
+201 SLLGAFENWIVK

-233 EESGAIIFDKSTFLE
+233 EESGAIVFDDSTFVE

-271 FDEDDKTFSFD
+271 FNEDDKTFSFD

-292 DFSLKNVTSIYGFTI
+292 DFSLKDLTLIDGFTI

-325 EEFTSLTEVIAEL
+325 EEYNSLTEVIAEL
-338 EQLTISIGGEFDQEV
+338 EQLTISIGGEFNQEV

-363 AIASNENKKVCIDL
+363 AIASNENKKVSIDL
-377 YSFDGELTL
+377 YSFDGELTSL
-386 EKSALTIDAEFL
+386 DKSALTIDAEFI

-450 KFTVVGSNIEF
+450 KFTVVGSSIEF

-466 QVDSEENRLIRPMVF
+466 QVDSEENRLMRPVVF
-481 RYVTPTSLAGMDDTF
+481 RYVTPTSLADMDDTY

-508 ATAISAANAAVQT
+508 ATAISAANTAVQT

-550 GALGLAGVAAALDPT
+550 GALGLAGVTAALDPT

-618 RQLEFQSED
+618 RQLEFQSEE
-627 AKVKQYEKKML
+627 AKVTQYEKKIL

-657 KQYKAPSDYNVVV
+657 NKYKAPYDYNVVI
-670 VEGKNKRGELEKTS
+670 VEGKNKKGELEKTS

-693 DETFDE
+693 NETFDE
-699 GTIVSSYAFSFGN
+699 GTIVSSYAFSFGSK
-712 DNNLKNT
+712 DNLKNT
-719 FKNNTLPKYKNKK
+719 FKDNTLPKYKNKK
-732 TVDKVVGEAAI
+732 TVDKVVGEAAL
-743 SDIKAAIT
+743 SDIKDAIK
-751 NNVIAFSTNEWSG
+751 NNLITFSTNEWSG

-792 REALLDVD
+792 REALCDVD

-813 RFSGTGSYTTPAA
+813 RFSGTGSYTSAAA

-848 NYRITTTDR
+848 NYRITTADR
-857 LIKIY
+857 LLKIY
-862 NLATTICATDPD
+862 NLATTICAIDPD
-874 ISSYDDLTKAYKAS
+874 ISSYGDLTKAYKAS
-888 IAYLNQNKMVKS
+888 IAYLNKNKMVKG
-900 EAEKRAVALRSKIPL
+900 EAEKRAVMERSKL
-915 NNDAKLDYC
+915 SFTDAKLDYC
-924 YVSESWVRGGQLMT
+924 YVSESWVRGGQIMT
-938 GFKATSDKTKEGK
+938 GFKATSDKNKEGK

-964 SGSLQSN
+964 RGKLQSN
-971 MNNVT
+971 MDNVT

-1016 LIRNYMINNNDI
+1016 LIRNYMIDNNNI
-1028 NRREFTNEDDITKAI
+1028 NKREFTNEDDITKAI

-1065 DFFAYC
+1065 EFFAYC
-1071 SRSFTKEQDNDK
+1071 SRSFTKENDNDK

-1088 SLNQKIVG
+1088 SLNEKITG
-1096 FPTDSKRE
+1096 FPTSSKRE

-1160 DLSHPSNVESIQ
+1160 NLSHPSFVESIQ

>member
-1 MNRHIQKLSITLI
+1 MKKSFISLV

-26 DPDNHSWTINEEAI
+26 DPDNHSWTINEETI

-49 IISHEGDLVIRLESE
+49 IISHESDLVIRLESE

-87 EKDDEDNILT
+87 EKDDEDNILS

-107 DYVADVVSFGAAV
+107 DYVADVVSFGAAI

-125 KAFKDSSFGAII
+125 KAFKNSSFGAVI

-153 GSESVISLSEGNFE
+153 GSESVITLSEGKFE
-167 QIGADYV
+167 QIGSDYV

-188 SLTLSEDFDVEDI
+188 ELTLSEDFDVEDI
-201 SLLGAFENWVVK
+201 SLLGSFENWIVK

-233 EESGAIIFDKSTFLE
+233 EESGAIVFDNSTFIE

-271 FDEDDKTFSFD
+271 FNEDDKTFSFD
-282 VALIDCEIKK
+282 VVLIDCEIKK
-292 DFSLKNVTSIYGFTI
+292 DFSLKDVTLIDGFAI
-307 KEAYY
+307 NEAHY

-325 EEFTSLTEVIAEL
+325 EEYNSLTEVIAEL
-338 EQLTISIGGEFDQEV
+338 EQLTISIGGEFNQEV

-386 EKSALTIDAEFL
+386 DKSALTIDAEFL
-398 ADVDEEELLPIDEA
+398 ADEDEEELLPLDEA

-430 YPVYGTLTIDSVDVS
+430 YPVYGTLTIDSADVS

-450 KFTVVGSNIEF
+450 KFTVVGSSIEF

-466 QVDSEENRLIRPMVF
+466 QVDSEENRLMRPVVF
-481 RYVTPTSLAGMDDTF
+481 RYVTPTSLAGMDDTY

-521 VLTVLTVAFELAAS
+521 VLMVLSVAFELAAS

-627 AKVKQYEKKML
+627 AKVTQYEKRML

-644 LTSIFDGNTNKKS
+644 LTSIFDGNSNKKA
-657 KQYKAPSDYNVVV
+657 KANQYKAPYDYNVVV
-670 VEGKNKRGELEKTS
+670 VEGKNKNGELEKTS

-699 GTIVSSYAFSFGN
+699 GTIVSSYAFSFGGQ
-712 DNNLKNT
+712 NNLKNT
-719 FKNNTLPKYKNKK
+719 FKDNTLPKYKNKK
-732 TVDKVVGEAAI
+732 TVDKVVGEAAL
-743 SDIKAAIT
+743 SDIKDAIK
-751 NNVIAFSTNEWSG
+751 NNLITFSENEWSG

-813 RFSGTGSYTTPAA
+813 RFSGTGSYTRPAA

-848 NYRITTTDR
+848 NYRITTADR
-857 LIKIY
+857 LLKIY
-862 NLATTICATDPD
+862 NLATTICAIDPD
-874 ISSYDDLTKAYKAS
+874 ISSYGDLTKAYKAS
-888 IAYLNQNKMVKS
+888 IAYLNQNKMVKG
-900 EAEKRAVALRSKIPL
+900 EAEKIAVMERSKL
-915 NNDAKLDYC
+915 SFYDAKLDYC
-924 YVSESWVRGGQLMT
+924 YVSESWVRGGQIMT

-964 SGSLQSN
+964 RGYLQSN
-971 MNNVT
+971 MDNVT

-1016 LIRNYMINNNDI
+1016 LIRNYMIDNNNI
-1028 NRREFTNEDDITKAI
+1028 NKREFTNEDDITKAI

-1088 SLNQKIVG
+1088 SLNEKITG
-1096 FPTDSKRE
+1096 FQTDSKRE

-1121 NIMNVTA
+1121 TIMNVTA

-1137 YNEDHGHWR
+1137 YNEDHGTWR
-1146 NPENWGFSEFNSVG
+1146 NPENWGFSQFNCVG
-1160 DLSHPSNVESIQ
+1160 DLSHPECVESIQ

>member
-26 DPDNHSWTINEEAI
+26 DPDNHSWVIDNQAI
-40 ANAIALNSR
+40 ENAIPLNSL
-49 IISHEGDLVIRLESE
+49 IVSHERDLVVRLEAE
-64 EVTFNSNFTKDAIL
+64 GVTFNSNFTKDAIL
-78 IRDMGLELP
+78 IRDMGLALP
-87 EKDDEDNILT
+87 NQEGDNILT
-97 YEDIKAVSLT
+97 YDEIKAVSLS
-107 DYVADVVSFGAAV
+107 DYSANVVSSGSAI

-125 KAFKDSSFGAII
+125 KAFKKSSFGAII
-137 APYATNKG
+137 APYATDKR

-153 GSESVISLSEGNFE
+153 GSESAITLSEGNFE

-188 SLTLSEDFDVEDI
+188 ELTLSEDFDVEDI
-201 SLLGAFENWVVK
+201 SLLGSFENWIVK

-228 GYPSS
+228 GYPVS
-233 EESGAIIFDKSTFLE
+233 EESGAIVFDDSTFVE
-248 ERGGAFSY
+248 KRGGAFSY

-271 FDEDDKTFSFD
+271 FNEDDKTFSFD
-282 VALIDCEIKK
+282 VVLIDCEIKK
-292 DFSLKNVTSIYGFTI
+292 DFSLKDVTLIDGFTI
-307 KEAYY
+307 NEAHY

-325 EEFTSLTEVIAEL
+325 EEYNSLTEVIAEL
-338 EQLTISIGGEFDQEV
+338 EQLTISIGGEFNQEV

-386 EKSALTIDAEFL
+386 DKSALTIDAEFL
-398 ADVDEEELLPIDEA
+398 ADEGEEQLLPIDEA

-430 YPVYGTLTIDSVDVS
+430 YPVYGTLTINSVEVS

-450 KFTVVGSNIEF
+450 KFIIVGSSIEF

-466 QVDSEENRLIRPMVF
+466 QVDSEENRLMRPVVF

-550 GALGLAGVAAALDPT
+550 GALGLAGVTAALDPT

-627 AKVKQYEKKML
+627 AKVTQYEKKML
-638 TVANRY
+638 TVVNRY

-699 GTIVSSYAFSFGN
+699 GNIVSSYAFSFGN

-743 SDIKAAIT
+743 SDIKDAIK
-751 NNVIAFSTNEWSG
+751 NNLITFSTNEWSG

-770 SDDAK
+770 DDDAK

-784 RALYLFAE
+784 RALFLFAE
-792 REALLDVD
+792 REALCDVD

-813 RFSGTGSYTTPAA
+813 RFSGTGSYTRPAA

-848 NYRITTTDR
+848 NYRITTADR
-857 LIKIY
+857 LLKIY
-862 NLATTICATDPD
+862 NLATTICAIDPD

-888 IAYLNQNKMVKS
+888 IAYLNQNKMVKG
-900 EAEKRAVALRSKIPL
+900 EAEKRAVIERSKL
-915 NNDAKLDYC
+915 SFTDAKLDYC
-924 YVSESWVRGGQLMT
+924 YVSESWVRGGQIMT

-1002 PSYSNFNYLKDKLG
+1002 PSYSNFGYLKDKLG
-1016 LIRNYMINNNDI
+1016 LIRNYMIDNNNI
-1028 NRREFTNEDDITKAI
+1028 NKREFTNEDDITKAI

-1065 DFFAYC
+1065 DFYAYC
-1071 SRSFTKEQDNDK
+1071 SRSFTKENDNDK

-1088 SLNQKIVG
+1088 KLDQKIAG

-1146 NPENWGFSEFNSVG
+1146 NPENWGFSQFNCVG
-1160 DLSHPSNVESIQ
+1160 DLSHPSFVESIQ

>member
-26 DPDNHSWTINEEAI
+26 DPDNHSWVIDNQAI
-40 ANAIALNSR
+40 ENAIPLNSL
-49 IISHEGDLVIRLESE
+49 IVSHERDLVVRLEAE
-64 EVTFNSNFTKDAIL
+64 GVTFNSSFTKDAIL

-87 EKDDEDNILT
+87 KKDVKDKILS
-97 YEDIKAVSLT
+97 YEDIKAVSLS
-107 DYVADVVSFGAAV
+107 DYSANVVSSGSAI

-125 KAFKDSSFGAII
+125 KAFKKSSFGAII
-137 APYATNKG
+137 APYATDKR

-153 GSESVISLSEGNFE
+153 GSESVITLSEGKFE

-201 SLLGAFENWVVK
+201 SLLGAFENWIVK

-219 EGVIILETS
+219 EGVIILETT
-228 GYPSS
+228 GYPVSK
-233 EESGAIIFDKSTFLE
+233 ESGAIVFDNSTFVE
-248 ERGGAFSY
+248 NRGGAFSY

-271 FDEDDKTFSFD
+271 FNEDDKTFSFD
-282 VALIDCEIKK
+282 VVLIDCEIKK
-292 DFSLKNVTSIYGFTI
+292 DFSLKDLTLIDGFTI
-307 KEAYY
+307 NEAHY

-325 EEFTSLTEVIAEL
+325 EEYNSLTEVIAEL
-338 EQLTISIGGEFDQEV
+338 EQLTISIGGEFNQEV

-363 AIASNENKKVCIDL
+363 AIASNENKKVSIDL
-377 YSFDGELTL
+377 YSFDGELTSL
-386 EKSALTIDAEFL
+386 DKSALTIDAEFI

-450 KFTVVGSNIEF
+450 KFTVVGSSIEF

-466 QVDSEENRLIRPMVF
+466 QVDSEENRLMRPVVF

-508 ATAISAANAAVQT
+508 ATAISAANTAVQT

-550 GALGLAGVAAALDPT
+550 GALGLAGVTAALDPT

-627 AKVKQYEKKML
+627 AKVTQYEKKIL

-657 KQYKAPSDYNVVV
+657 NKYKAPYDYNVVI
-670 VEGKNKRGELEKTS
+670 VEGKNKKGELEKTS

-693 DETFDE
+693 NETFDE
-699 GTIVSSYAFSFGN
+699 GTIVSSYAFSFGSK
-712 DNNLKNT
+712 DNLKNT
-719 FKNNTLPKYKNKK
+719 FKDNTLPKYKNKK
-732 TVDKVVGEAAI
+732 TVDKVVGEAAL
-743 SDIKAAIT
+743 SDIKDAIK
-751 NNVIAFSTNEWSG
+751 NNLITFSTNEWSG

-792 REALLDVD
+792 REALCDVD

-813 RFSGTGSYTTPAA
+813 RFSGTGSYSRPAA

-848 NYRITTTDR
+848 NYRITTADR
-857 LIKIY
+857 LLKIY
-862 NLATTICATDPD
+862 NLATTICAIDPD
-874 ISSYDDLTKAYKAS
+874 ISSYGDLTKAYKAS
-888 IAYLNQNKMVKS
+888 IAYLNKNKMVKG
-900 EAEKRAVALRSKIPL
+900 EAEKRAVIERSKL
-915 NNDAKLDYC
+915 SFTDAKLDYC
-924 YVSESWVRGGQLMT
+924 YVSESWVRGGQIMT
-938 GFKATSDKTKEGK
+938 GFKATSDKNKEGK

-964 SGSLQSN
+964 RGKLQSN

-1016 LIRNYMINNNDI
+1016 LIRNYMIDNNNI
-1028 NRREFTNEDDITKAI
+1028 NKREFTNEDDITKAI

-1065 DFFAYC
+1065 EFFAYC
-1071 SRSFTKEQDNDK
+1071 SRSFTKENDNDK

-1088 SLNQKIVG
+1088 SLNEKIWG
-1096 FPTDSKRE
+1096 FPTSSKRE

-1137 YNEDHGHWR
+1137 YNEDHGAWR

-1160 DLSHPSNVESIQ
+1160 NLSHPSFVESIQ